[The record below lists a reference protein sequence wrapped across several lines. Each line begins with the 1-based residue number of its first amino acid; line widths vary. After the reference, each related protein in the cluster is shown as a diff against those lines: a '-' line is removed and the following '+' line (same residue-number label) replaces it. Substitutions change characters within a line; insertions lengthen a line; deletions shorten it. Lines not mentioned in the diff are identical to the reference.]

1 MNSTFKVVF
10 NKARGALMVVNEV
23 TSSVQGKGTKTVVAA
38 AVAAMIAGVSGSA
51 MAIETDTEIKAT
63 DTALKATFTKAEKQT
78 DVASSL
84 IGTSGDKLA
93 LKNVTNKDMYAA
105 GSLDLT
111 ASSKDNVV
119 TLKNGSVSNFSG
131 KVTSADHFGA
141 VVTATTG
148 TLKIDNVTFENNK
161 FDEVKTGEQK
171 HNGARGIIRAAGANL
186 EVAKS
191 TFAGN
196 EAVLGGAINVWS
208 NGENTVKIT
217 DSTFTGN
224 ATKSHGGAVYITG
237 SKVKTTI
244 ADSTFSKNTSGKQGG
259 ALQLAGAGET
269 TITNTTFSEN
279 AAGTF
284 GGAINATNTQVVAKN
299 VNFEGNKAVG
309 DDGHG
314 GALFLNGNTA
324 SYTQAGG
331 KFVGNSAKKNGG
343 AIRVQDGADLAL
355 TNVVFD
361 GNTAA
366 NGGAVDTF
374 NAGDVKF
381 TDTTFTNNQ
390 AGGWGGALRINGG
403 NVTIA
408 VTEGKS
414 LVYEGNKAGTNAEE
428 AAAKNYEKQG
438 DFMYLNG
445 ASDKATFELAGD
457 LTIKDSIVSNHGTIE
472 KTGKGTLTTADMTGF
487 VGTLNVN
494 EGKMVIE
501 GGIAEYDIAAQVGV
515 NNSSSEA
522 AQLGATNVTVG
533 QAAVTK
539 GNAKP
544 AVKAELAMGAV
555 QANHAINFVVNEGST
570 LTMQSLAVGTKE
582 YTQRNA
588 EKDATPAKATYVG
601 AVNITGDATV
611 TEGITIAAGT
621 AEKGAVLTQ
630 IFGNLTAKSLT
641 VAAAVKDDKKTVT
654 AEAGTFAQTAGK
666 LTVDTLTNGGT
677 MTVNGTVVTKA
688 DSVNSGNINTY
699 SAQDKKG
706 TLVISGGTFTND
718 GTMTFDKITVE
729 DGATLKTGVNLNG
742 EASFVAFT
750 ELDLQKGST
759 LNINALNAK
768 STVDG
773 KEVEKADILKFTEGT
788 LNLEGGALQVAGE
801 AFTGKVEL
809 AQGTTANINGDYT
822 FEQVKNAGNVTVEG
836 GTLTVTD
843 SFTATSKAESATVG
857 TFTVENNGT
866 PALTTK
872 ASGLDIAKST
882 STEAKYTAGA
892 VINNGT
898 ITFTD
903 AAGEFANL
911 DAVKKV
917 KDAIASSGNG
927 LIVFGDK
934 VTIKAEEVDKVLMDG
949 KVTATN
955 AEKLAGVELEQFK
968 DATVT
973 GVTDPLSGSF
983 GKVEL
988 ATNETA
994 LEVTSGLKLNGTGDL
1009 VTVKGQDD
1017 KVTLKGV
1024 SIGENGKLTTTGAG
1038 AVVGAIVGS
1047 SDKFGALNV
1056 AAGDLTVKGAATL
1069 QNLTVAA
1076 DSALVMGKAAEADKV
1091 VGTLEVKDNALVLG
1105 TLTAGEVNL
1114 KDADVLGTLTA
1125 DKLTATG
1132 KVFVGSDEA
1141 DVAGKLVVNEL
1152 VSGTVFADPA
1162 WKDGHILS
1170 LNDASQVAVGT
1181 AAAGSTVV
1189 AGQGSLV
1196 ALGTTDLDVAVK
1208 TVAAAGHA
1216 VLGTNEGQMK
1226 SAIYVDGGKT
1236 YDEATDTTSYK
1247 TIAGNVIASG
1257 WNTDGFDAA
1266 SADAKTGVQVLE
1278 NNLMVVDMNT
1288 IDKTGANAVFVKDVT
1303 NNGTIYLADAEFG
1316 DKVMFTEADYRQGTT
1331 GAITFNGDR
1340 LMSAAFKDKV
1350 HTIAFDDAKVA
1361 SYEGLETLPLVTAMY
1376 EGKAQNG
1383 ASTSA
1388 KFNNWLMSSGN
1399 GLDREEVIAI
1409 GNDAAKLGATSAVA
1423 SVTMDAISAFNDS
1436 VAARTNV
1443 LAQRAE
1449 GVTVWA
1455 DVMGGHYEA
1464 KELMDGQG
1472 YKSDVYGGVLGVD
1485 SVVDGYTLGAAFTVA
1500 TADTDSTN
1508 TLAVSSTDSDF
1519 VGFSVYGAKAFG
1531 QFNLAADLGYMK
1543 GSNDVSVN
1551 AYNIGDFSADT
1562 DAFTLGLRGDVL
1574 VDAGSFKVVPHA
1586 GLRFTHLTTDDFE
1599 SAYTTKIDSMNIFQ
1613 MPVGVTVTGNV
1624 EAAGWNVAPLL
1635 DLSVVPAFG
1644 DTDAD
1649 MTLGINGVAAT
1660 SALSTQVIDSNLFQ
1674 MKLGVSAQK
1683 DAFTF
1688 GLNYKLG
1695 AGSDN
1700 RVNNTFNATVGYA
1713 F

>member
-51 MAIETDTEIKAT
+51 MATETDTEIKAT

-93 LKNVTNKDMYAA
+93 LKNVTNKYMYAA

-111 ASSKDNVV
+111 ASNKDNVV

-131 KVTSADHFGA
+131 KVTSLDHFGA

-161 FDEVKTGEQK
+161 FDEVTTGDNK
-171 HNGARGIIRAAGANL
+171 HNGTRGIIRAAGANL

-237 SKVKTTI
+237 SLVKTTI
-244 ADSTFSKNTSGKQGG
+244 ADATFSKNTSGKQGG

-284 GGAINATNTQVVAKN
+284 GGAINATNTKVVATN
-299 VNFEGNKAVG
+299 VNFERNKAVE
-309 DDGHG
+309 HG
-314 GALFLNGNTA
+314 GALFLDGNTD
-324 SYTQAGG
+324 SHTQAGG

-343 AIRVQDGADLAL
+343 AIRVQNEADLDLA
-355 TNVVFD
+355 NVVFD

-381 TDTTFTNNQ
+381 IDTTFTNNQ
-390 AGGWGGALRINGG
+390 AGGWGGALRINGN

-428 AAAKNYEKQG
+428 AAVKKYKKQG
-438 DFMYLNG
+438 DFMYLSN
-445 ASDKATFELAGD
+445 ASDKATFALAGD

-487 VGTLNVN
+487 VGNLDVK

-501 GGIAEYDIAAQVGV
+501 GGIAEYDIAAQGAV
-515 NNSSSEA
+515 NGANSGA
-522 AQLGATNVTVG
+522 AGELAATTVTVG
-533 QAAVTK
+533 QAAD
-539 GNAKP
+539 AKP

-555 QANHAINFVVNEGST
+555 QANHAIDFVVNEGST

-582 YTQRNA
+582 YTQRTA
-588 EKDATPAKATYVG
+588 AKAATPAKATYVG

-611 TEGITIAAGT
+611 TEGVTVAAGT
-621 AEKGAVLTQ
+621 ADKAAVLTQ
-630 IFGNLTAKSLT
+630 TSGNLTAKSLT
-641 VAAAVKDDKKTVT
+641 VAAAVEKDQKVT
-654 AEAGTFAQTAGK
+654 AKAGTFSQEADGT

-677 MTVNGTVVTKA
+677 MTVKGTVVTNA
-688 DSVNSGNINTY
+688 DSVNTGAINSYESKTG
-699 SAQDKKG
+699 SLTIA
-706 TLVISGGTFTND
+706 GGTFTND
-718 GTMTFDKITVE
+718 GTMTFDKITVA
-729 DGATLKTGVNLNG
+729 DGATLKTGINLNG
-742 EASFVAFT
+742 TASFVVFQK
-750 ELDLQKGST
+750 LDLQKGST

-768 STVDG
+768 SQVDG

-788 LNLEGGALQVAGE
+788 VKLNGGALQVAGE

-809 AQGTTANINGDYT
+809 ATGATANINGDYT
-822 FEQVKNAGNVTVEG
+822 FEQVNNGGKATVG

-843 SFTATSKAESATVG
+843 SFTAG
-857 TFTVENNGT
+857 DFTVENNGT
-866 PALTTK
+866 LVLTSKAAGLKIAEGAATK
-872 ASGLDIAKST
+872 NSNLT
-882 STEAKYTAGA
+882 
-892 VINNGT
+892 NNGT

-903 AAGEFANL
+903 AAGEFASL
-911 DAVKKV
+911 DKVADVKKALV
-917 KDAIASSGNG
+917 SSGNG

-934 VTIKAEEVDKVLMDG
+934 VTIKAEEVNKVLKDG
-949 KVTATN
+949 KVKASDV
-955 AEKLAGVELEQFK
+955 ADLAGVELEQFK
-968 DATVT
+968 NATVT
-973 GVTDPLSGSF
+973 SVTDPLSGSF

-988 ATNETA
+988 ADKQDV

-1009 VTVKGQDD
+1009 VTVKGQDN

-1024 SIGENGKLTTTGAG
+1024 NIDENGKLTTTGAG
-1038 AVVGAIVGS
+1038 AVVGAIAGN
-1047 SDKFGALNV
+1047 GALNV

-1076 DSALVMGKAAEADKV
+1076 DSALVMGKAAEAEEA
-1091 VGTLEVKDNALVLG
+1091 VGKLDVQGNAFVLG
-1105 TLTAGEVNL
+1105 TLTAGEV
-1114 KDADVLGTLTA
+1114 KFKKAEVLGTLTA
-1125 DKLTATG
+1125 DKLEANET
-1132 KVFVGSDEA
+1132 VFVGSDEE

-1196 ALGTTDLDVAVK
+1196 AIGTTDLDVAVK

-1257 WNTDGFDAA
+1257 WSKAKFEAA
-1266 SADAKTGVQVLE
+1266 DNKTGVQVLE
-1278 NNLMVVDMNT
+1278 NNLMVVNMNT
-1288 IDKTGANAVFVKDVT
+1288 IDKTGAHAVFANAVT

-1316 DKVMFTEADYRQGTT
+1316 DKVMFSKNGYKQGTT

>member
-51 MAIETDTEIKAT
+51 MATETDTEIKAT
-63 DTALKATFTKAEKQT
+63 DTALKATFTKAETQ
-78 DVASSL
+78 DNVASSL
-84 IGTSGDKLA
+84 IGTSGDKLV
-93 LKNVTNKDMYAA
+93 LKNVTNKGMYAA

-131 KVTSADHFGA
+131 KVTSTDHFGA

-161 FDEVKTGEQK
+161 FDEVNTGDKQ
-171 HNGARGIIRAAGANL
+171 HNGTRGIIRAAGANL

-208 NGENTVKIT
+208 NGENTVQIT

-237 SKVKTTI
+237 SQVKTTI
-244 ADSTFSKNTSGKQGG
+244 ADATFSKNTSGKQGG

-284 GGAINATNTQVVAKN
+284 GGAINATGTKVAATN
-299 VNFEGNKAVG
+299 VTFEGNKAASA
-309 DDGHG
+309 DGHG
-314 GALFLNGNTA
+314 GALFVDGQGA
-324 SYTQAGG
+324 SYTQVGG

-355 TNVVFD
+355 NNVVFD

-374 NAGDVKF
+374 NAGNVTF

-403 NVTIA
+403 NVTIT

-428 AAAKNYEKQG
+428 AAVKKYEKQG
-438 DFMYLNG
+438 DFMYLSN
-445 ASDKATFELAGD
+445 ASATFALAGD

-487 VGTLNVN
+487 VGNLNVQ

-501 GGIAEYDIAAQVGV
+501 GGIAEYDIDAQIGV
-515 NNSSSEA
+515 NNGSNDVVALA
-522 AQLGATNVTVG
+522 ATTVTVG
-533 QAAVTK
+533 QK
-539 GNAKP
+539 DS
-544 AVKAELAMGAV
+544 KAELAMGAV
-555 QANHAINFVVNEGST
+555 QANHAIDFVVNEGST

-582 YTQRNA
+582 YTQRTA
-588 EKDATPAKATYVG
+588 AKAATPAKATYVG
-601 AVNITGDATV
+601 VVNITGDATV
-611 TEGITIAAGT
+611 TEGVTVAAGT
-621 AEKGAVLTQ
+621 ADKAAALTQ
-630 IFGNLTAKSLT
+630 TSGNLTAKSLT
-641 VAAAVKDDKKTVT
+641 VAAAVKGEKDAVT
-654 AEAGTFAQTAGK
+654 AKAGTFSQEADGT

-677 MTVNGTVVTKA
+677 MTVKGTVVTNA
-688 DSVNSGNINTY
+688 DSVNTGNINSPKSKTG
-699 SAQDKKG
+699 S
-706 TLVISGGTFTND
+706 LNISGGTFTND

-729 DGATLKTGVNLNG
+729 DGATLKTGVNLDG
-742 EASFVAFT
+742 KASFVVFR
-750 ELDLQKGST
+750 ELELQKGST

-768 STVDG
+768 SQTDG
-773 KEVEKADILKFTEGT
+773 KNDILQFTEGT
-788 LNLEGGALQVAGE
+788 VNLNGGALQVAGE
-801 AFTGKVEL
+801 AFTGKVAL
-809 AQGTTANINGDYT
+809 DAGATANIDGDYT
-822 FEQVKNAGNVTVEG
+822 FEQVNNGGKATVG

-843 SFTATSKAESATVG
+843 SFTAG
-857 TFTVENNGT
+857 DFTVENNGT
-866 PALTTK
+866 LVLTSK
-872 ASGLDIAKST
+872 AAGLKIA
-882 STEAKYTAGA
+882 EGTATNNA
-892 VINNGT
+892 HLINDGT

-903 AAGEFANL
+903 AAGEFASL
-911 DAVKKV
+911 DKVAAV
-917 KDAIASSGNG
+917 KDAIAPSGNG

-934 VTIKAEEVDKVLMDG
+934 VTVKADAIKDVLQDG

-955 AEKLAGVELEQFK
+955 AAKLAGVELEQFK

-973 GVTDPLSGSF
+973 GVATALSGSF

-988 ATNETA
+988 AAGQTA
-994 LEVTSGLKLNGTGDL
+994 LTVDSGLKLNGTGDL
-1009 VTVKGQDD
+1009 VTVKED
-1017 KVTLKGV
+1017 KTVTLKGV
-1024 SIGENGKLTTTGAG
+1024 NIGQNGKLTTTGAG
-1038 AVVGAIVGS
+1038 AVVGAIAGN
-1047 SDKFGALNV
+1047 GALNV
-1056 AAGDLTVKGAATL
+1056 AAGDLTVKGNATVE
-1069 QNLTVAA
+1069 NLTVAA
-1076 DSALVMGKAAEADKV
+1076 DSALVMGKAAEAKA
-1091 VGTLEVKDNALVLG
+1091 VGALEVKNHALVLG

-1125 DKLTATG
+1125 DKLTANG
-1132 KVFVGSDEA
+1132 NVFVGSDEE

-1170 LNDASQVAVGT
+1170 LNDASQVAIGSIG
-1181 AAAGSTVV
+1181 ANSTVV

-1257 WNTDGFDAA
+1257 WSTAEFEDAA
-1266 SADAKTGVQVLE
+1266 NKTGVQVLE

-1288 IDKTGANAVFVKDVT
+1288 IDKTGAHAVFANAVT

-1316 DKVMFTEADYRQGTT
+1316 DKVMFSEAGYTQGTI

-1519 VGFSVYGAKAFG
+1519 VGFSFYGAKAFG
-1531 QFNLAADLGYMK
+1531 QFNLATDLGYMK

>member
-51 MAIETDTEIKAT
+51 MATETDTEIKAT
-63 DTALKATFTKAEKQT
+63 DTALKATFTKAETQ
-78 DVASSL
+78 DNVASSL
-84 IGTSGDKLA
+84 IGTLGDKLV
-93 LKNVTNKDMYAA
+93 LKNVTNKGMYAA

-111 ASSKDNVV
+111 ASSADNVV

-131 KVTSADHFGA
+131 KVTSTNHFGA

-161 FDEVKTGEQK
+161 FDEVKTGDNP
-171 HNGARGIIRAAGANL
+171 HNGTRGIIRAAGANL

-208 NGENTVKIT
+208 NGKNTVKIT

-237 SKVKTTI
+237 SQVETTI
-244 ADSTFSKNTSGKQGG
+244 ADATFSKNTSGKQGG

-284 GGAINATNTQVVAKN
+284 GGAINATGTKVAATN
-299 VNFEGNKAVG
+299 VTFEGNKAASA
-309 DDGHG
+309 DGHG
-314 GALFLNGNTA
+314 GALFVDGQGA

-355 TNVVFD
+355 KNVVFD

-374 NAGDVKF
+374 NAGAVTF

-390 AGGWGGALRINGG
+390 AGGWGGALRINGD

-428 AAAKNYEKQG
+428 AAVKKYEKQG
-438 DFMYLNG
+438 DFMYLSN
-445 ASDKATFELAGD
+445 ASDKATFALAGD

-487 VGTLNVN
+487 VGNLDVK

-501 GGIAEYDIAAQVGV
+501 GGIAEYDIAAQGAV
-515 NNSSSEA
+515 NGANSGA
-522 AQLGATNVTVG
+522 AGGLAATTVTVG
-533 QAAVTK
+533 QAA
-539 GNAKP
+539 GAKP

-555 QANHAINFVVNEGST
+555 QANHAIDFVVNEGST

-582 YTQRNA
+582 YTQRTA
-588 EKDATPAKATYVG
+588 AKAATPAKATYVG

-611 TEGITIAAGT
+611 TEGVTVAAGT
-621 AEKGAVLTQ
+621 ADKAAVLTQ
-630 IFGNLTAKSLT
+630 TSGNLTAKSLT
-641 VAAAVKDDKKTVT
+641 VAAAVEKDQKVT
-654 AEAGTFAQTAGK
+654 AKAGTFSQEADGT

-677 MTVNGTVVTKA
+677 MTVKGTVVTNA
-688 DSVNSGNINTY
+688 DSVNTGAINSYESKTG
-699 SAQDKKG
+699 SLTIA
-706 TLVISGGTFTND
+706 GGTFTND
-718 GTMTFDKITVE
+718 GKMTFKKITVE
-729 DGATLKTGVNLNG
+729 DGATLKTGVNLDG
-742 EASFVAFT
+742 KASFVVFET
-750 ELDLQKGST
+750 LDLQKGST

-768 STVDG
+768 SKDDG
-773 KEVEKADILKFTEGT
+773 KADILKFTEGT
-788 LNLEGGALQVAGE
+788 VNLNGGALQVAGE

-809 AQGTTANINGDYT
+809 AKDAIAHINGDYT
-822 FEQVKNAGNVTVEG
+822 FEQVNNGGTATVG

-843 SFTATSKAESATVG
+843 SFTAGK
-857 TFTVENNGT
+857 FTVE
-866 PALTTK
+866 
-872 ASGLDIAKST
+872 
-882 STEAKYTAGA
+882 
-892 VINNGT
+892 NNGT

-903 AAGEFANL
+903 AAGEFADL
-911 DAVKKV
+911 GKVAAVKN
-917 KDAIASSGNG
+917 AIARFGNG

-934 VTIKAEEVDKVLMDG
+934 VTIKAEEVNKVLTDG
-949 KVTATN
+949 KVKADDV
-955 AEKLAGVELEQFK
+955 ASLAGVELEQFK

-973 GVTDPLSGSF
+973 GVATALSGSF

-988 ATNETA
+988 ADKQDA

-1009 VTVKGQDD
+1009 VSGKGQGD

-1024 SIGENGKLTTTGAG
+1024 NIGQNGKLTTTGAG
-1038 AVVGAIVGS
+1038 AVVGAIAGEN
-1047 SDKFGALNV
+1047 GALNV

-1076 DSALVMGKAAEADKV
+1076 DSALVMGKAAADEA
-1091 VGTLEVKDNALVLG
+1091 VGALEVKDYALVLG
-1105 TLTAGEVNL
+1105 TLTAGEVKLN
-1114 KDADVLGTLTA
+1114 DADVFGTLTA
-1125 DKLTATG
+1125 DKLTANG
-1132 KVFVGSDEA
+1132 DVFVGSDEE

-1162 WKDGHILS
+1162 WKDGLGLS

-1257 WNTDGFDAA
+1257 WNTDKFNDA
-1266 SADAKTGVQVLE
+1266 SVDAKTGVQVLE

-1288 IDKTGANAVFVKDVT
+1288 IDTTGANAVFVKDVT

-1316 DKVMFTEADYRQGTT
+1316 DKVMFTEAVYTQGTT

-1340 LMSAAFKDKV
+1340 LMSAARKDKV

-1519 VGFSVYGAKAFG
+1519 VGFSFYGAKAFG

>member
-51 MAIETDTEIKAT
+51 MAADTEIKAT
-63 DTALKATFTKAEKQT
+63 DTALKATFTKAEQQA
-78 DVASSL
+78 DVKGSL
-84 IGTSGDKLA
+84 IGTSNNGKLV

-111 ASSKDNVV
+111 ASSKEKVV

-131 KVTSADHFGA
+131 KVASADHFGA

-161 FDEVKTGEQK
+161 FDEVNTGDKDKQ
-171 HNGARGIIRAAGANL
+171 HNGTRGIIRAAGANL

-208 NGENTVKIT
+208 DGKNTVKIA

-237 SKVKTTI
+237 SQVQTTI
-244 ADSTFSKNTSGKQGG
+244 ADATFSKNTSGKQGG

-284 GGAINATNTQVVAKN
+284 GGAINATGTKVAATN
-299 VNFEGNKAVG
+299 VTFEGNKAAG
-309 DDGHG
+309 ADGHG
-314 GALFLNGNTA
+314 GALFVDGQGA
-324 SYTQAGG
+324 SHTQTGG

-343 AIRVQDGADLAL
+343 AIRVQNGADLDL

-374 NAGDVKF
+374 KAGNVKF

-428 AAAKNYEKQG
+428 AAVKKFEKQG
-438 DFMYLNG
+438 DFMYLSN
-445 ASDKATFELAGD
+445 ASDKATFALDGD

-487 VGTLNVN
+487 VGNLNVQ

-501 GGIAEYDIAAQVGV
+501 GGIAEYDIAAQGAV
-515 NNSSSEA
+515 NGANSGA
-522 AQLGATNVTVG
+522 AGGLAATTVTVG
-533 QAAVTK
+533 QAAVTE
-539 GNAKP
+539 GDAKP

-601 AVNITGDATV
+601 AVTIEGDATV
-611 TEGITIAAGT
+611 TEGVTVAAGT
-621 AEKGAVLTQ
+621 ADKAAALTQ
-630 IFGNLTAKSLT
+630 TSGNLTAKSLT
-641 VAAAVKDDKKTVT
+641 VAAAVKGEKDAVT
-654 AEAGTFAQTAGK
+654 AKAGTFSQEADGT

-677 MTVNGTVVTKA
+677 MTVAGTVVTKA
-688 DSVNSGNINTY
+688 DSVNSGEI
-699 SAQDKKG
+699 KG
-706 TLVISGGTFTND
+706 NQSQTGSLTIAGGTFTND
-718 GTMTFDKITVE
+718 GKMTFNEITVE
-729 DGATLKTGVNLNG
+729 DGATLKTGVNLDD
-742 EASFVAFT
+742 VAFT
-750 ELDLQKGST
+750 KLDLQKGST
-759 LNINALNAK
+759 LNINALNDK
-768 STVDG
+768 SADTV
-773 KEVEKADILKFTEGT
+773 KENDTLKFTEGT
-788 LNLEGGALQVAGE
+788 LNLEGGALQVASK
-801 AFTGKVEL
+801 AFTGKVAL
-809 AQGTTANINGDYT
+809 DAGATANIDGDYT
-822 FEQVKNAGNVTVEG
+822 FEQVNNAGTVTVNG

-843 SFTATSKAESATVG
+843 SFTAG
-857 TFTVENNGT
+857 NYFTVENNGT
-866 PALTTK
+866 LALTTK
-872 ASGLDIAKST
+872 AAGLKIDKG
-882 STEAKYTAGA
+882 TAAQNIA

-903 AAGEFANL
+903 AAGEFADL
-911 DAVKKV
+911 TKVAAVKK
-917 KDAIASSGNG
+917 AIASSGNG

-934 VTIKAEEVDKVLMDG
+934 VTIKAEEVNKVLKDG
-949 KVTATN
+949 KVKADDV
-955 AEKLAGVELEQFK
+955 ASLAGVELEQFK

-973 GVTDPLSGSF
+973 GVAKALSGSF

-988 ATNETA
+988 ADKQDA
-994 LEVTSGLKLNGTGDL
+994 LKVTSGLKLNGTGDL
-1009 VTVKGQDD
+1009 VTVKGQDN

-1024 SIGENGKLTTTGAG
+1024 NISQNGKLTTTGAG
-1038 AVVGAIVGS
+1038 AVVGAIAGNEGN
-1047 SDKFGALNV
+1047 FGALNV
-1056 AAGDLTVKGAATL
+1056 AAGDLTVKGDAVL

-1076 DSALVMGKAAEADKV
+1076 DSALVMGKAAEADKA
-1091 VGTLEVKDNALVLG
+1091 VGALEVKDYALVLG
-1105 TLTAGEVNL
+1105 TLTAG
-1114 KDADVLGTLTA
+1114 
-1125 DKLTATG
+1125 KLTAHG

-1170 LNDASQVAVGT
+1170 LNDASQVAIGSIGAT
-1181 AAAGSTVV
+1181 STVV

-1196 ALGTTDLDVAVK
+1196 ALGTTDLDVAAK
-1208 TVAAAGHA
+1208 AVAAAGHA

-1257 WNTDGFDAA
+1257 WSTAEFNKDAA
-1266 SADAKTGVQVLE
+1266 NKTGVQVLE

-1288 IDKTGANAVFVKDVT
+1288 IDKTGAHAVFVKDVI

-1316 DKVMFTEADYRQGTT
+1316 DKVMFTEADYKQGTT

-1519 VGFSVYGAKAFG
+1519 VGFSFYGAKAFG

>member
-51 MAIETDTEIKAT
+51 MATETDTEIKAT
-63 DTALKATFTKAEKQT
+63 DTALKATFTKAEKQD

-84 IGTSGDKLA
+84 IGTSGDKLV
-93 LKNVTNKDMYAA
+93 LKNVTNKGMYAA

-141 VVTATTG
+141 VVTATKG

-161 FDEVKTGEQK
+161 FDEVKTGDKQ
-171 HNGARGIIRAAGANL
+171 HNGTRGIIRAAGANL

-244 ADSTFSKNTSGKQGG
+244 ADATFSKNTSGKQGG

-279 AAGTF
+279 ATGTF
-284 GGAINATNTQVVAKN
+284 GGAINATNTKVVATN
-299 VNFEGNKAVG
+299 VNFERSKAVE
-309 DDGHG
+309 HG
-314 GALFLNGNTA
+314 GALFLDGNTD
-324 SYTQAGG
+324 SHTQAGG

-343 AIRVQDGADLAL
+343 AIRVQNEADLDLA
-355 TNVVFD
+355 NVVFD

-390 AGGWGGALRINGG
+390 AGGWGGALRINGN

-408 VTEGKS
+408 VNEGKS

-428 AAAKNYEKQG
+428 AAVKKYEKQG
-438 DFMYLNG
+438 DFMYLSN
-445 ASDKATFELAGD
+445 ASDKATFALAGD

-487 VGTLNVN
+487 VGNLNVK

-501 GGIAEYDIAAQVGV
+501 GGIAEYDIAAQGAV
-515 NNSSSEA
+515 NGANSGA
-522 AQLGATNVTVG
+522 AELDATTVTVG
-533 QAAVTK
+533 QAAVTE
-539 GNAKP
+539 GDAKP

-570 LTMQSLAVGTKE
+570 LTMQSLTVGTKE
-582 YTQRNA
+582 YAQRTEA
-588 EKDATPAKATYVG
+588 KADPAKATYVG

-611 TEGITIAAGT
+611 TEGVTVAAGT
-621 AEKGAVLTQ
+621 ADTAAVLTQ
-630 IFGNLTAKSLT
+630 TSGNLTAKSLT
-641 VAAAVKDDKKTVT
+641 VAAAVKGEKDAVT
-654 AEAGTFAQTAGK
+654 AQAGTFTQEAGK

-677 MTVNGTVVTKA
+677 MTVNGTVVTNA
-688 DSVNSGNINTY
+688 DSVNTGAINSYKSKNGSLTI
-699 SAQDKKG
+699 A
-706 TLVISGGTFTND
+706 GGTFTND

-729 DGATLKTGVNLNG
+729 DGATLKTGVNLDG
-742 EASFVAFT
+742 EASFVVFKT
-750 ELDLQKGST
+750 LDLQKGST

-768 STVDG
+768 SKVDG
-773 KEVEKADILKFTEGT
+773 KADILKFTEGT
-788 LNLEGGALQVAGE
+788 VNLYGGALQVAGE

-809 AQGTTANINGDYT
+809 AQGTTTNINGDYT
-822 FEQVKNAGNVTVEG
+822 FEQVNNAGTTTVG

-843 SFTATSKAESATVG
+843 SFTAGK
-857 TFTVENNGT
+857 FTVENNGT
-866 PALTTK
+866 LVLTSK
-872 ASGLDIAKST
+872 AAGLKIAVG
-882 STEAKYTAGA
+882 TATNNNQL
-892 VINNGT
+892 INNGT

-903 AAGEFANL
+903 AAGEFASL
-911 DAVKKV
+911 DKVAAV
-917 KDAIASSGNG
+917 KDAIAPSGNG

-934 VTIKAEEVDKVLMDG
+934 VTIKAEEVNKVLKDG
-949 KVTATN
+949 KVKASDVAN
-955 AEKLAGVELEQFK
+955 LAGVELEQFK

-973 GVTDPLSGSF
+973 GVDAALSGSF

-988 ATNETA
+988 AAGQTA
-994 LEVTSGLKLNGTGDL
+994 LTVESGLKLNGTGDL
-1009 VTVKGQDD
+1009 VTVTKD
-1017 KVTLKGV
+1017 KTVTLQGV
-1024 SIGENGKLTTTGAG
+1024 NIGEYGKLTTTGAG
-1038 AVVGAIVGS
+1038 AVVGAIAGNGG
-1047 SDKFGALNV
+1047 KFGALNV
-1056 AAGDLTVKGAATL
+1056 AAGDLTVKGAAAL

-1076 DSALVMGKAAEADKV
+1076 DSALVMGKAAETATA
-1091 VGTLEVKDNALVLG
+1091 VGDLEVKDYALVLG
-1105 TLTAGEVNL
+1105 TLTAGKVTLGE
-1114 KDADVLGTLTA
+1114 ADVFGTLTA
-1125 DKLTATG
+1125 DKLDATD
-1132 KVFVGSDEA
+1132 VVLVGSDEE

-1162 WKDGHILS
+1162 WKDGLGLS
-1170 LNDASQVAVGT
+1170 LNDASQVAIGSIG
-1181 AAAGSTVV
+1181 ANSTVI

-1196 ALGTTDLDVAVK
+1196 AIGTTDLDVAAK
-1208 TVAAAGHA
+1208 AVAAAGHA
-1216 VLGTNEGQMK
+1216 VLGPNEGQMR

-1236 YDEATDTTSYK
+1236 YDEATDTTSYEK
-1247 TIAGNVIASG
+1247 INGNVIASG
-1257 WNTDGFDAA
+1257 WNEAKFEDAETNNQVPA
-1266 SADAKTGVQVLE
+1266 NVQVLE

-1288 IDKTGANAVFVKDVT
+1288 IDTTGANAVFAKAVT

-1316 DKVMFTEADYRQGTT
+1316 DKVMFSEGDYTQGTT

-1340 LMSAAFKDKV
+1340 LMSAAYKDNV

>member
-1 MNSTFKVVF
+1 M
-10 NKARGALMVVNEV
+10 
-23 TSSVQGKGTKTVVAA
+23 
-38 AVAAMIAGVSGSA
+38 
-51 MAIETDTEIKAT
+51 
-63 DTALKATFTKAEKQT
+63 
-78 DVASSL
+78 
-84 IGTSGDKLA
+84 
-93 LKNVTNKDMYAA
+93 
-105 GSLDLT
+105 
-111 ASSKDNVV
+111 
-119 TLKNGSVSNFSG
+119 
-131 KVTSADHFGA
+131 
-141 VVTATTG
+141 
-148 TLKIDNVTFENNK
+148 
-161 FDEVKTGEQK
+161 
-171 HNGARGIIRAAGANL
+171 
-186 EVAKS
+186 
-191 TFAGN
+191 
-196 EAVLGGAINVWS
+196 
-208 NGENTVKIT
+208 
-217 DSTFTGN
+217 
-224 ATKSHGGAVYITG
+224 
-237 SKVKTTI
+237 
-244 ADSTFSKNTSGKQGG
+244 
-259 ALQLAGAGET
+259 
-269 TITNTTFSEN
+269 
-279 AAGTF
+279 
-284 GGAINATNTQVVAKN
+284 
-299 VNFEGNKAVG
+299 
-309 DDGHG
+309 
-314 GALFLNGNTA
+314 
-324 SYTQAGG
+324 
-331 KFVGNSAKKNGG
+331 
-343 AIRVQDGADLAL
+343 
-355 TNVVFD
+355 FD

-374 NAGDVKF
+374 NAGDVTF

-428 AAAKNYEKQG
+428 AAVKKYEKQG
-438 DFMYLNG
+438 DFMYLSN
-445 ASDKATFELAGD
+445 ASDKATFALAGD

-487 VGTLNVN
+487 VGNLDVK

-501 GGIAEYDIAAQVGV
+501 GGIAEYDIDAQIGV
-515 NNSSSEA
+515 NNGSNDVVA
-522 AQLGATNVTVG
+522 LDATTVTVG
-533 QAAVTK
+533 QK
-539 GNAKP
+539 DS
-544 AVKAELAMGAV
+544 KAELAMGAV
-555 QANHAINFVVNEGST
+555 QANHAIDFVVNEGST

-582 YTQRNA
+582 YTQRTA
-588 EKDATPAKATYVG
+588 VAKGDTPATATYVG
-601 AVNITGDATV
+601 NVAIKGNATV
-611 TEGITIAAGT
+611 TEGITVAAGT
-621 AEKGAVLTQ
+621 ANQVAALTQ
-630 IFGNLTAKSLT
+630 TSGNLTAKSLT
-641 VAAAVKDDKKTVT
+641 VAAAVKGEKDAVT
-654 AEAGTFAQTAGK
+654 AQAGKFTQEAGT

-677 MTVNGTVVTKA
+677 MTVKGTVVTNA
-688 DSVNSGNINTY
+688 DSVNTGAINSYESKTG
-699 SAQDKKG
+699 SLTIA
-706 TLVISGGTFTND
+706 GGTFTND
-718 GTMTFDKITVE
+718 GTMTFDKITVA
-729 DGATLKTGVNLNG
+729 DGATLKTGINLDG
-742 EASFVAFT
+742 TASFVVFQ

-768 STVDG
+768 SQVDG

-788 LNLEGGALQVAGE
+788 VKLNGGALQVAGE

-809 AQGTTANINGDYT
+809 VAGATANINGDYT
-822 FEQVKNAGNVTVEG
+822 FEQVNNGGTATVG

-843 SFTATSKAESATVG
+843 SFTAG
-857 TFTVENNGT
+857 DFTVENNGT
-866 PALTTK
+866 LVLTSK
-872 ASGLDIAKST
+872 AAGLNIA
-882 STEAKYTAGA
+882 EGTAAENIA
-892 VINNGT
+892 VTNNGT

-903 AAGEFANL
+903 AAGEFATL
-911 DAVKKV
+911 DAVQTV
-917 KDAIASSGNG
+917 KGKLASSGNG

-934 VTIKAEEVDKVLMDG
+934 VTVKADAIKDVLKDG

-955 AEKLAGVELEQFK
+955 AAKLAGVELEQFK

-973 GVTDPLSGSF
+973 GVDTALSGSF

-988 ATNETA
+988 AAGQTA
-994 LEVTSGLKLNGTGDL
+994 LTVESGLKLNGTGDL
-1009 VTVKGQDD
+1009 VTVKED
-1017 KVTLKGV
+1017 KTVTLKGV
-1024 SIGENGKLTTTGAG
+1024 NIGQNGKLTTTGAG
-1038 AVVGAIVGS
+1038 AVVGAIAGN
-1047 SDKFGALNV
+1047 GALNV
-1056 AAGDLTVKGAATL
+1056 AAGDLTVKGNATVE
-1069 QNLTVAA
+1069 NLTVAA
-1076 DSALVMGKAAEADKV
+1076 DSALVMGKAAEAKA
-1091 VGTLEVKDNALVLG
+1091 VGALEVKNHALVLG

-1125 DKLTATG
+1125 DKLAATG
-1132 KVFVGSDEA
+1132 TVCVGSDEE

-1170 LNDASQVAVGT
+1170 LNDASQVAIGSIG
-1181 AAAGSTVV
+1181 ANSTVV

-1196 ALGTTDLDVAVK
+1196 ALGTTALDVAVK

-1257 WNTDGFDAA
+1257 WSTAEFEDAA
-1266 SADAKTGVQVLE
+1266 NKTGVQVLE

-1288 IDKTGANAVFVKDVT
+1288 IDKTGAHAVFANAVT

-1316 DKVMFTEADYRQGTT
+1316 DKVMFSEAGYTQGTI

-1485 SVVDGYTLGAAFTVA
+1485 SVVSGYTLGAAFTVA

-1519 VGFSVYGAKAFG
+1519 VGFSFYGAKAFG

>member
-51 MAIETDTEIKAT
+51 MAADTEIKAT
-63 DTALKATFTKAEKQT
+63 DTALKATFTKAEQQA
-78 DVASSL
+78 DVKGSL
-84 IGTSGDKLA
+84 IGTSNNGKLV

-111 ASSKDNVV
+111 ASSKEKVV

-131 KVTSADHFGA
+131 KVASADHFGA

-161 FDEVKTGEQK
+161 FDEVNTGDKDKQ
-171 HNGARGIIRAAGANL
+171 HNGTRGIIRAAGANL

-208 NGENTVKIT
+208 DGKNTVKIA

-237 SKVKTTI
+237 SQVQTTI
-244 ADSTFSKNTSGKQGG
+244 ADATFSKNTSGKQGG

-284 GGAINATNTQVVAKN
+284 GGAINATGTKVAATN
-299 VNFEGNKAVG
+299 VTFEGNKAAG
-309 DDGHG
+309 ADGHG
-314 GALFLNGNTA
+314 GALFVDGQGA
-324 SYTQAGG
+324 SHTQTGG

-343 AIRVQDGADLAL
+343 AIRVQNGADLDL

-374 NAGDVKF
+374 KAGNVKF

-428 AAAKNYEKQG
+428 AAVKKFEKQG
-438 DFMYLNG
+438 DFMYLSN
-445 ASDKATFELAGD
+445 ASDKATFALDGD

-487 VGTLNVN
+487 VGNLNVQ

-501 GGIAEYDIAAQVGV
+501 GGIAEYDIAAQGAV
-515 NNSSSEA
+515 NGANSGA
-522 AQLGATNVTVG
+522 AGGLAATTVTVG
-533 QAAVTK
+533 QAAVTE
-539 GNAKP
+539 GDAKP

-601 AVNITGDATV
+601 AVTIEGDATV
-611 TEGITIAAGT
+611 TEGVTVAAGT
-621 AEKGAVLTQ
+621 ADKAAALTQ
-630 IFGNLTAKSLT
+630 TSGNLTAKSLT
-641 VAAAVKDDKKTVT
+641 VAAAVKGEKDAVT
-654 AEAGTFAQTAGK
+654 AKAGTFSQEADGT

-677 MTVNGTVVTKA
+677 MTVAGTVVTKA
-688 DSVNSGNINTY
+688 DSVNSGEI
-699 SAQDKKG
+699 KG
-706 TLVISGGTFTND
+706 NQSQTGSLTIAGGTFTND
-718 GTMTFDKITVE
+718 GKMTFNEITVE
-729 DGATLKTGVNLNG
+729 DGATLKTGVNLDD
-742 EASFVAFT
+742 VAFT
-750 ELDLQKGST
+750 KLDLQKGST
-759 LNINALNAK
+759 LNINALNDK
-768 STVDG
+768 SADTV
-773 KEVEKADILKFTEGT
+773 KENDTLKFTEGT
-788 LNLEGGALQVAGE
+788 VNLNGGALQVAGE
-801 AFTGKVEL
+801 AFTGKVAL
-809 AQGTTANINGDYT
+809 DAGATANIDGDYT
-822 FEQVKNAGNVTVEG
+822 FEQVNNAGTVTVNG

-843 SFTATSKAESATVG
+843 SFTAG
-857 TFTVENNGT
+857 NYFTVENNGT
-866 PALTTK
+866 LALTTK
-872 ASGLDIAKST
+872 AAGLKIDKG
-882 STEAKYTAGA
+882 TAAQNIA

-903 AAGEFANL
+903 AAGEFADL
-911 DAVKKV
+911 TKVAAVKK
-917 KDAIASSGNG
+917 AIASSGNG

-934 VTIKAEEVDKVLMDG
+934 VTIKAEEVNKVLKDG
-949 KVTATN
+949 KVKADDV
-955 AEKLAGVELEQFK
+955 ASLAGVELEQFK

-973 GVTDPLSGSF
+973 GVAKALSGSF

-988 ATNETA
+988 ADKQDA
-994 LEVTSGLKLNGTGDL
+994 LKVTSGLKLNGTGDL
-1009 VTVKGQDD
+1009 VTVKGQDN

-1024 SIGENGKLTTTGAG
+1024 NISQNGKLTTTGAG
-1038 AVVGAIVGS
+1038 AVVGAIAGNEGN
-1047 SDKFGALNV
+1047 FGALNV
-1056 AAGDLTVKGAATL
+1056 AAGDLTVKGDAVL

-1076 DSALVMGKAAEADKV
+1076 DSALVMGKAAEADKA
-1091 VGTLEVKDNALVLG
+1091 VGALEVKDYALVLG
-1105 TLTAGEVNL
+1105 TLTAG
-1114 KDADVLGTLTA
+1114 
-1125 DKLTATG
+1125 KLTAHG

-1170 LNDASQVAVGT
+1170 LNDASQVAIGSIGAT
-1181 AAAGSTVV
+1181 STVV

-1196 ALGTTDLDVAVK
+1196 ALGTTDLDVAAK
-1208 TVAAAGHA
+1208 AVAAAGHA

-1257 WNTDGFDAA
+1257 WSTAEFNKDAA
-1266 SADAKTGVQVLE
+1266 NKTGVQVLE

-1288 IDKTGANAVFVKDVT
+1288 IDKTGAHAVFANAVT

-1316 DKVMFTEADYRQGTT
+1316 DKVMFSEAGYTQGTT

-1519 VGFSVYGAKAFG
+1519 VGFSFYGAKAFG

>member
-51 MAIETDTEIKAT
+51 MAADADADTVINAT
-63 DTALKATFTKAEKQT
+63 DTALKATFTKAEQQAGVT
-78 DVASSL
+78 GSL
-84 IGTSGDKLA
+84 IGTSNGKLA
-93 LKNVTNKDMYAA
+93 LKNGTNKDMYAA

-111 ASSKDNVV
+111 ASNADDVV

-131 KVTSADHFGA
+131 KVTSTNHFGA
-141 VVTATTG
+141 VVTATKG

-161 FDEVKTGEQK
+161 FDEVKTGAEQ
-171 HNGARGIIRAAGANL
+171 HNGTRGIIRAAGANL

-208 NGENTVKIT
+208 NGKNTVKIT

-237 SKVKTTI
+237 SQVETTI
-244 ADSTFSKNTSGKQGG
+244 ADSTFSKNTSGKLGG
-259 ALQLAGAGET
+259 ALQLSSAGKT

-284 GGAINATNTQVVAKN
+284 GGAINATGTKVAATN
-299 VNFEGNKAVG
+299 VTFEGNKAASA
-309 DDGHG
+309 DGHG
-314 GALFLNGNTA
+314 GALFVDGQGA

-343 AIRVQDGADLAL
+343 AIRVQNKANLAL
-355 TNVVFD
+355 KNVVFD

-374 NAGDVKF
+374 NAGNVTF

-438 DFMYLNG
+438 DFMYLNS
-445 ASDKATFELAGD
+445 ASDKAMFELAGD
-457 LTIKDSIVSNHGTIE
+457 LTIKDSILSNHGTIE

-487 VGTLNVN
+487 VGELNVK

-501 GGIAEYDIAAQVGV
+501 GGIAEYDIAAQGAV
-515 NNSSSEA
+515 NGDNSGA
-522 AQLGATNVTVG
+522 AKKLPATTVTVG

-539 GNAKP
+539 GDAKP

-588 EKDATPAKATYVG
+588 DKGATPAKATYVG

-611 TEGITIAAGT
+611 TEGITVAAGT
-621 AEKGAVLTQ
+621 ADQAAALTQ
-630 IFGNLTAKSLT
+630 TSGNLTAKSLT
-641 VAAAVKDDKKTVT
+641 VAAEVKKDKSNVT
-654 AEAGTFAQTAGK
+654 TAQAGTFTQEAGT

-677 MTVNGTVVTKA
+677 MTVKGTVVTNA
-688 DSVNSGNINTY
+688 DSVNTGAINSYESKTG
-699 SAQDKKG
+699 SLTIA
-706 TLVISGGTFTND
+706 GGTFTND
-718 GTMTFDKITVE
+718 GKMTFKKITVE
-729 DGATLKTGVNLNG
+729 DGATLKTGVNLDG
-742 EASFVAFT
+742 KASFVVFET
-750 ELDLQKGST
+750 LDLQKGST

-768 STVDG
+768 SKDDG
-773 KEVEKADILKFTEGT
+773 KADILKFTEGT
-788 LNLEGGALQVAGE
+788 VNLNGGALQVAGE

-809 AQGTTANINGDYT
+809 AQGTTTNINGDYT
-822 FEQVKNAGNVTVEG
+822 FEQVNNAGTTTVG

-843 SFTATSKAESATVG
+843 SFTAGKFTVKNNGTLVLTSKAAGLKIADG
-857 TFTVENNGT
+857 TAAEN
-866 PALTTK
+866 
-872 ASGLDIAKST
+872 IAVT
-882 STEAKYTAGA
+882 
-892 VINNGT
+892 NNGT

-903 AAGEFANL
+903 AAGEFAGLNEV
-911 DAVKKV
+911 ANVKK
-917 KDAIASSGNG
+917 AIAPSGNG

-934 VTIKAEEVDKVLMDG
+934 VTVKADAITNVLVDG
-949 KVTATN
+949 KVKYSDVAS
-955 AEKLAGVELEQFK
+955 LAGVELAQFK

-973 GVTDPLSGSF
+973 GVNAALSGSF

-988 ATNETA
+988 ADKQDA
-994 LEVTSGLKLNGTGDL
+994 LEVTYGLKLNGTGDL
-1009 VTVKGQDD
+1009 VSGKGQGD
-1017 KVTLKGV
+1017 KVTLQGV
-1024 SIGENGKLTTTGAG
+1024 NITQNGKLTTTGAG
-1038 AVVGAIVGS
+1038 AVVGAIAGE
-1047 SDKFGALNV
+1047 KGALNV
-1056 AAGDLTVKGAATL
+1056 AAGDLTVKGNATV

-1076 DSALVMGKAAEADKV
+1076 DSALVMGKAAEAEEA
-1091 VGTLEVKDNALVLG
+1091 VGKLDVQGNAFVLG
-1105 TLTAGEVNL
+1105 TLTAGEV
-1114 KDADVLGTLTA
+1114 KFKKAEVLGTLTA
-1125 DKLTATG
+1125 DKLKATET
-1132 KVFVGSDEA
+1132 VFVGSDEEDA
-1141 DVAGKLVVNEL
+1141 AGKLVVNEL
-1152 VSGTVFADPA
+1152 ASGTVFADPA
-1162 WKDGHILS
+1162 WKDGLGLS

-1181 AAAGSTVV
+1181 AAKDSTVV

-1257 WNTDGFDAA
+1257 WNTDKFNDA
-1266 SADAKTGVQVLE
+1266 SVDAKTGVQVLE

-1288 IDKTGANAVFVKDVT
+1288 IDTTGANAVFANAVT

-1316 DKVMFTEADYRQGTT
+1316 DKVMFSDVDYTQGTT

-1340 LMSAAFKDKV
+1340 LMSAAYKDKV

-1485 SVVDGYTLGAAFTVA
+1485 SVVDDYTLGAAFTVA

>member
-51 MAIETDTEIKAT
+51 MAAETDTEIKAT
-63 DTALKATFTKAEKQT
+63 DTALKATFTKAEKQN

-84 IGTSGDKLA
+84 IGTSGDTLA
-93 LKNVTNKDMYAA
+93 LKNDTNKDMYAA

-111 ASSKDNVV
+111 ASNKDNVV

-161 FDEVKTGEQK
+161 FDEVTTGDNP
-171 HNGARGIIRAAGANL
+171 HNGTRGIIRAAGANL

-237 SKVKTTI
+237 SQVKTTI
-244 ADSTFSKNTSGKQGG
+244 ADATFSKNTSGKLGG
-259 ALQLAGAGET
+259 ALQLSGAGKT

-284 GGAINATNTQVVAKN
+284 GGAINATNTQVVAEN
-299 VNFEGNKAVG
+299 VTFEGNKAASA
-309 DDGHG
+309 DGHG
-314 GALFLNGNTA
+314 GALFVDGQGA

-343 AIRVQDGADLAL
+343 AIRVQNGAHLDL

-374 NAGDVKF
+374 KAGDVKF

-390 AGGWGGALRINGG
+390 TGGWGGALRINGG
-403 NVTIA
+403 NVTIV

-428 AAAKNYEKQG
+428 AAVKKYEKQG
-438 DFMYLNG
+438 DFMYLSN
-445 ASDKATFELAGD
+445 ASDKATFALAGD

-472 KTGKGTLTTADMTGF
+472 KTDKGTLTTADMTGF
-487 VGTLNVN
+487 VGNLNVK

-501 GGIAEYDIAAQVGV
+501 GGIAEYDIAAQGAVNGANSGV
-515 NNSSSEA
+515 AGGLA
-522 AQLGATNVTVG
+522 ATTVTVG
-533 QAAVTK
+533 QAA
-539 GNAKP
+539 GAKP

-555 QANHAINFVVNEGST
+555 QANHAIDFVVNEGST

-582 YTQRNA
+582 YTQRTA
-588 EKDATPAKATYVG
+588 AKAATPAKATYVG

-611 TEGITIAAGT
+611 TEGITVAAGT
-621 AEKGAVLTQ
+621 AEKAAVLTQ
-630 IFGNLTAKSLT
+630 TSGNLTAKSLT
-641 VAAAVKDDKKTVT
+641 VAAAVKGEKDAVT
-654 AEAGTFAQTAGK
+654 AQAGTFTQEAGT

-677 MTVNGTVVTKA
+677 MTVKGTVVTNA
-688 DSVNSGNINTY
+688 DSVNTGAINSSESKNGSLTI
-699 SAQDKKG
+699 A
-706 TLVISGGTFTND
+706 GGTFTND
-718 GTMTFDKITVE
+718 GKMTFKKITVE
-729 DGATLKTGVNLNG
+729 DGATLKTGVNLDG
-742 EASFVAFT
+742 KASFVVFET
-750 ELDLQKGST
+750 LDLQKGST

-768 STVDG
+768 SKDDG
-773 KEVEKADILKFTEGT
+773 KADILKFTEGT
-788 LNLEGGALQVAGE
+788 VNLYGGALQVAGE

-809 AQGTTANINGDYT
+809 AQGTTTNINGDYT
-822 FEQVKNAGNVTVEG
+822 FEQVNNAGTTTVG

-843 SFTATSKAESATVG
+843 SFTAGNFTVGNNGTLVLTSKAAGLKIAEGTAT
-857 TFTVENNGT
+857 TNSN
-866 PALTTK
+866 LT
-872 ASGLDIAKST
+872 
-882 STEAKYTAGA
+882 
-892 VINNGT
+892 NNGT

-903 AAGEFANL
+903 AAGEFADL
-911 DAVKKV
+911 DKVAAVKE
-917 KDAIASSGNG
+917 AIARSGNG

-934 VTIKAEEVDKVLMDG
+934 VTIKAEEVNKVLKDG
-949 KVTATN
+949 KVKASDVAN
-955 AEKLAGVELEQFK
+955 LAGVELEQFK

-973 GVTDPLSGSF
+973 DVKVALSGSF

-988 ATNETA
+988 ADKQDA

-1009 VTVKGQDD
+1009 VTVKGKDN

-1024 SIGENGKLTTTGAG
+1024 NIGENGKLTTTGAG
-1038 AVVGAIVGS
+1038 AVVGAIAGS
-1047 SDKFGALNV
+1047 GALNV
-1056 AAGDLTVKGAATL
+1056 AAGDLTVKGDATV

-1076 DSALVMGKAAEADKV
+1076 DSALVMGKVAEADKA
-1091 VGTLEVKDNALVLG
+1091 VGALEVKEHALVLG
-1105 TLTAGEVNL
+1105 TLTAGNVTL

-1125 DKLTATG
+1125 DKLAATG
-1132 KVFVGSDEA
+1132 TVCVGSDEDDA
-1141 DVAGKLVVNEL
+1141 AGKLVVNEL
-1152 VSGTVFADPA
+1152 GSATVFAAPA
-1162 WKDGHILS
+1162 WKDGNILS

-1236 YDEATDTTSYK
+1236 YNEATDTTSYK

-1257 WNTDGFDAA
+1257 WSTAEFKAA
-1266 SADAKTGVQVLE
+1266 ANKTGVQVLE

-1288 IDKTGANAVFVKDVT
+1288 IDTTGANAVFANAVT

-1316 DKVMFTEADYRQGTT
+1316 DKVMFSEAGYTPDTT
-1331 GAITFNGDR
+1331 GVITFNGDR
-1340 LMSAAFKDKV
+1340 LMSAALKDKV

-1423 SVTMDAISAFNDS
+1423 SVTMDALSAFNDS

>member
-1 MNSTFKVVF
+1 M
-10 NKARGALMVVNEV
+10 
-23 TSSVQGKGTKTVVAA
+23 
-38 AVAAMIAGVSGSA
+38 
-51 MAIETDTEIKAT
+51 
-63 DTALKATFTKAEKQT
+63 
-78 DVASSL
+78 
-84 IGTSGDKLA
+84 
-93 LKNVTNKDMYAA
+93 
-105 GSLDLT
+105 
-111 ASSKDNVV
+111 
-119 TLKNGSVSNFSG
+119 
-131 KVTSADHFGA
+131 
-141 VVTATTG
+141 
-148 TLKIDNVTFENNK
+148 
-161 FDEVKTGEQK
+161 
-171 HNGARGIIRAAGANL
+171 
-186 EVAKS
+186 
-191 TFAGN
+191 
-196 EAVLGGAINVWS
+196 
-208 NGENTVKIT
+208 
-217 DSTFTGN
+217 
-224 ATKSHGGAVYITG
+224 
-237 SKVKTTI
+237 
-244 ADSTFSKNTSGKQGG
+244 
-259 ALQLAGAGET
+259 
-269 TITNTTFSEN
+269 
-279 AAGTF
+279 
-284 GGAINATNTQVVAKN
+284 
-299 VNFEGNKAVG
+299 
-309 DDGHG
+309 
-314 GALFLNGNTA
+314 
-324 SYTQAGG
+324 
-331 KFVGNSAKKNGG
+331 
-343 AIRVQDGADLAL
+343 
-355 TNVVFD
+355 
-361 GNTAA
+361 
-366 NGGAVDTF
+366 
-374 NAGDVKF
+374 
-381 TDTTFTNNQ
+381 
-390 AGGWGGALRINGG
+390 
-403 NVTIA
+403 
-408 VTEGKS
+408 
-414 LVYEGNKAGTNAEE
+414 
-428 AAAKNYEKQG
+428 
-438 DFMYLNG
+438 
-445 ASDKATFELAGD
+445 
-457 LTIKDSIVSNHGTIE
+457 
-472 KTGKGTLTTADMTGF
+472 
-487 VGTLNVN
+487 
-494 EGKMVIE
+494 
-501 GGIAEYDIAAQVGV
+501 
-515 NNSSSEA
+515 
-522 AQLGATNVTVG
+522 
-533 QAAVTK
+533 
-539 GNAKP
+539 
-544 AVKAELAMGAV
+544 
-555 QANHAINFVVNEGST
+555 
-570 LTMQSLAVGTKE
+570 
-582 YTQRNA
+582 
-588 EKDATPAKATYVG
+588 
-601 AVNITGDATV
+601 
-611 TEGITIAAGT
+611 
-621 AEKGAVLTQ
+621 
-630 IFGNLTAKSLT
+630 
-641 VAAAVKDDKKTVT
+641 
-654 AEAGTFAQTAGK
+654 
-666 LTVDTLTNGGT
+666 
-677 MTVNGTVVTKA
+677 
-688 DSVNSGNINTY
+688 
-699 SAQDKKG
+699 
-706 TLVISGGTFTND
+706 
-718 GTMTFDKITVE
+718 
-729 DGATLKTGVNLNG
+729 
-742 EASFVAFT
+742 
-750 ELDLQKGST
+750 
-759 LNINALNAK
+759 
-768 STVDG
+768 
-773 KEVEKADILKFTEGT
+773 
-788 LNLEGGALQVAGE
+788 
-801 AFTGKVEL
+801 
-809 AQGTTANINGDYT
+809 
-822 FEQVKNAGNVTVEG
+822 
-836 GTLTVTD
+836 TD
-843 SFTATSKAESATVG
+843 SFTAG
-857 TFTVENNGT
+857 DFTVENNGT
-866 PALTTK
+866 LALTTK
-872 ASGLDIAKST
+872 AAGLKIDKG
-882 STEAKYTAGA
+882 TAAQNIA

-903 AAGEFANL
+903 AAGEFASL
-911 DAVKKV
+911 DKVADVKNALV
-917 KDAIASSGNG
+917 SSGNG

-934 VTIKAEEVDKVLMDG
+934 VTVKAEEVDKVLQDG
-949 KVTATN
+949 KV
-955 AEKLAGVELEQFK
+955 EFSKVESLAGVELVQFK

-973 GVTDPLSGSF
+973 GVNDALSGSF

-988 ATNETA
+988 ADGKNA
-994 LEVTSGLKLNGTGDL
+994 LTVEFGLKLNGTGDL
-1009 VTVKGQDD
+1009 VSGKGQGD
-1017 KVTLKGV
+1017 KVTLQGV
-1024 SIGENGKLTTTGAG
+1024 NIDQNGKLTTTGAG
-1038 AVVGAIVGS
+1038 AVVGAIAGEN
-1047 SDKFGALNV
+1047 GALNV
-1056 AAGDLTVKGAATL
+1056 AAGDLTVKGAATVKD
-1069 QNLTVAA
+1069 LTVAA
-1076 DSALVMGKAAEADKV
+1076 DSALVMGKAAEADKA
-1091 VGTLEVKDNALVLG
+1091 VGALEVKDYALVLG
-1105 TLTAGEVNL
+1105 TLTAGEVKLN
-1114 KDADVLGTLTA
+1114 DADVFGTLTA
-1125 DKLTATG
+1125 DKLTANG
-1132 KVFVGSDEA
+1132 DVFVGSDEE

-1152 VSGTVFADPA
+1152 VSGTVFADTA
-1162 WKDGHILS
+1162 WKDGHIRS
-1170 LNDASQVAVGT
+1170 LNDASPVAVGT

-1257 WNTDGFDAA
+1257 WSTAEFEDAA
-1266 SADAKTGVQVLE
+1266 NKTGVQVLE

-1288 IDKTGANAVFVKDVT
+1288 IDKTGAHAVFVKDVI

-1316 DKVMFTEADYRQGTT
+1316 DKVMFTEADYTQGTT

>member
-38 AVAAMIAGVSGSA
+38 AVAAMIAGVSSSA
-51 MAIETDTEIKAT
+51 MAADTDTVINAT
-63 DTALKATFTKAEKQT
+63 DTALKATFTKAEQQAGVT
-78 DVASSL
+78 GSL
-84 IGTSGDKLA
+84 IGTSSDGKLV
-93 LKNVTNKDMYAA
+93 LKNFTNKGMYAA

-111 ASSKDNVV
+111 ASRKDNVV

-161 FDEVKTGEQK
+161 FDEVKTGDNL
-171 HNGARGIIRAAGANL
+171 HNGSRGIIRAAGANL

-208 NGENTVKIT
+208 DGENTVKIA

-237 SKVKTTI
+237 SHVKTTI
-244 ADSTFSKNTSGKQGG
+244 ADATFSKNTSGKQGG
-259 ALQLAGAGET
+259 ALQLTGAGET

-284 GGAINATNTQVVAKN
+284 GGAINATNTQVVAEN
-299 VNFEGNKAVG
+299 VTFEGNKAASA
-309 DDGHG
+309 DGHG
-314 GALFLNGNTA
+314 GALFVDGQSA

-343 AIRVQDGADLAL
+343 AIRVQNEADLDLA
-355 TNVVFD
+355 NVVFD

-366 NGGAVDTF
+366 NGGAVDTY
-374 NAGDVKF
+374 NAGAVKF

-390 AGGWGGALRINGG
+390 AGGWGGALRINGN

-428 AAAKNYEKQG
+428 AAVKKFEKQG
-438 DFMYLNG
+438 DFMYLSNDTDT
-445 ASDKATFELAGD
+445 ASFELAGD

-487 VGTLNVN
+487 VGKLDVK

-501 GGIAEYDIAAQVGV
+501 GGIAEYDIAAQGAV
-515 NNSSSEA
+515 NGDNSGA
-522 AQLGATNVTVG
+522 AKMLPATTVTVG
-533 QAAVTK
+533 QQDS
-539 GNAKP
+539 
-544 AVKAELAMGAV
+544 KAELAMGAV
-555 QANHAINFVVNEGST
+555 QANHAIDFVVNKGST

-601 AVNITGDATV
+601 AVTIKGDATV
-611 TEGITIAAGT
+611 TEGITVAAGT
-621 AEKGAVLTQ
+621 ADKAAVLTQ
-630 IFGNLTAKSLT
+630 TSGNLTAKSLT
-641 VAAAVKDDKKTVT
+641 VAAAVEKDQKVT
-654 AEAGTFAQTAGK
+654 AQAAGTFNQAAAGT

-677 MTVNGTVVTKA
+677 MTVAGTVVTKA
-688 DSVNSGNINTY
+688 DSVNSGEI
-699 SAQDKKG
+699 KG
-706 TLVISGGTFTND
+706 NQSQTGSLTIAGGTFSND
-718 GTMTFDKITVE
+718 GKMTFNKITVE
-729 DGATLKTGVNLNG
+729 DGATLKTGINLDG
-742 EASFVAFT
+742 TASFVVFQ

-768 STVDG
+768 SKVDG
-773 KEVEKADILKFTEGT
+773 KADILKFTKGT
-788 LNLEGGALQVAGE
+788 VKLNGGALQVAGE

-809 AQGTTANINGDYT
+809 AKDATANINGDYT
-822 FEQVKNAGNVTVEG
+822 FEQVNNNGGTATVG

-843 SFTATSKAESATVG
+843 SFTAGK
-857 TFTVENNGT
+857 FTVENNGT
-866 PALTTK
+866 LVLTSK
-872 ASGLDIAKST
+872 AAGLNIAEGVATTNSNLT
-882 STEAKYTAGA
+882 
-892 VINNGT
+892 NNGT

-903 AAGEFANL
+903 AAGEFATFNNVA
-911 DAVKKV
+911 AVKN
-917 KDAIASSGNG
+917 AIAPSGNG

-934 VTIKAEEVDKVLMDG
+934 VTIKAEEVNKVLTDG
-949 KVTATN
+949 KVKASDV
-955 AEKLAGVELEQFK
+955 ASLAGVELEQFK

-973 GVTDPLSGSF
+973 DVKAALSGSF

-988 ATNETA
+988 ADGENA
-994 LEVTSGLKLNGTGDL
+994 LTVEFGLKLNGTGDL
-1009 VTVKGQDD
+1009 VSGKGQGD

-1024 SIGENGKLTTTGAG
+1024 NIGQNGKLTTTGAG
-1038 AVVGAIVGS
+1038 AVVGAIAGEN
-1047 SDKFGALNV
+1047 GALNV
-1056 AAGDLTVKGAATL
+1056 AAGDLTVKGNATV

-1076 DSALVMGKAAEADKV
+1076 DSALVMGKVAEADKA
-1091 VGTLEVKDNALVLG
+1091 VGALDVKKHARVLG

-1114 KDADVLGTLTA
+1114 KDADVFGTLTA
-1125 DKLTATG
+1125 DKLAATG
-1132 KVFVGSDEA
+1132 TVCVGSDEE

-1152 VSGTVFADPA
+1152 GSAMVFAAPA
-1162 WKDGHILS
+1162 WKDGNILS

-1257 WNTDGFDAA
+1257 WSTAEFKAPANKTD
-1266 SADAKTGVQVLE
+1266 VQVLE

-1288 IDKTGANAVFVKDVT
+1288 IDTTGAHAVFANAVT

-1316 DKVMFTEADYRQGTT
+1316 DKVMFSKDGYKQGTT

-1340 LMSAAFKDKV
+1340 LMSAAYKDKV

-1519 VGFSVYGAKAFG
+1519 VGFSFYGAKAFG

>member
-51 MAIETDTEIKAT
+51 MATETDTEIKAT
-63 DTALKATFTKAEKQT
+63 DTALKATFTKAETQ
-78 DVASSL
+78 DNVASSL
-84 IGTSGDKLA
+84 IGTLGDKLV
-93 LKNVTNKDMYAA
+93 LKNVTNKGMYAA

-111 ASSKDNVV
+111 ASSADNVV

-131 KVTSADHFGA
+131 KVTSTNHFGA

-161 FDEVKTGEQK
+161 FDEDNP
-171 HNGARGIIRAAGANL
+171 HNGTRGIIRAAGANL

-237 SKVKTTI
+237 SQVETTI
-244 ADSTFSKNTSGKQGG
+244 ADATFSKNTSGKQGG

-284 GGAINATNTQVVAKN
+284 GGAINATGTKVAATN
-299 VNFEGNKAVG
+299 VTFEGNKAASA
-309 DDGHG
+309 DGHG
-314 GALFLNGNTA
+314 GALFVDGQGA

-355 TNVVFD
+355 KNVVFD

-374 NAGDVKF
+374 NAGAVTF

-390 AGGWGGALRINGG
+390 AGGWGGALRINGD

-428 AAAKNYEKQG
+428 AAVKKYEKQG
-438 DFMYLNG
+438 DFMYLSN
-445 ASDKATFELAGD
+445 ASDKATFALAGD

-487 VGTLNVN
+487 VGNLDVK

-501 GGIAEYDIAAQVGV
+501 GGIAEYDIAAQGAV
-515 NNSSSEA
+515 NGANSGA
-522 AQLGATNVTVG
+522 AGGLAATTVTVG
-533 QAAVTK
+533 QAA
-539 GNAKP
+539 GAKP

-555 QANHAINFVVNEGST
+555 QANHAIDFVVNEGST

-582 YTQRNA
+582 YTQRTA
-588 EKDATPAKATYVG
+588 AKAATPAKATYVG

-611 TEGITIAAGT
+611 TEGVTVAAGT
-621 AEKGAVLTQ
+621 ADKAAVLTQ
-630 IFGNLTAKSLT
+630 TSGNLTAKSLT
-641 VAAAVKDDKKTVT
+641 VAAAVEKDQKVT
-654 AEAGTFAQTAGK
+654 AKAGTFSQEADGT

-677 MTVNGTVVTKA
+677 MTVKGTVVTNA
-688 DSVNSGNINTY
+688 DSVNTGAINSYESKTG
-699 SAQDKKG
+699 SLTIA
-706 TLVISGGTFTND
+706 GGTFTND
-718 GTMTFDKITVE
+718 GKMTFKKITVE
-729 DGATLKTGVNLNG
+729 DGATLKTGVNLDG
-742 EASFVAFT
+742 KASFVVFET
-750 ELDLQKGST
+750 LDLQKGST

-768 STVDG
+768 SKDDG
-773 KEVEKADILKFTEGT
+773 KADILKFTEGT
-788 LNLEGGALQVAGE
+788 VNLNGGALQVAGE

-809 AQGTTANINGDYT
+809 AKDAIAHINGDYT
-822 FEQVKNAGNVTVEG
+822 FEQVNNGGTATVG

-843 SFTATSKAESATVG
+843 SFTAGK
-857 TFTVENNGT
+857 FTVENNGT
-866 PALTTK
+866 LVLTSK
-872 ASGLDIAKST
+872 AAGLKI
-882 STEAKYTAGA
+882 TEGA
-892 VINNGT
+892 ATTNSNLTNNGT

-903 AAGEFANL
+903 AAGEFADL
-911 DAVKKV
+911 GKVAAVKN
-917 KDAIASSGNG
+917 AIARFGNG

-934 VTIKAEEVDKVLMDG
+934 VTIKAEEVNKVLTDG
-949 KVTATN
+949 KVKADDV
-955 AEKLAGVELEQFK
+955 ASLAGVELEQFK

-973 GVTDPLSGSF
+973 GVATALSGSF

-988 ATNETA
+988 ADKQDA

-1009 VTVKGQDD
+1009 VSGKGQGD

-1024 SIGENGKLTTTGAG
+1024 NIGQNGKLTTTGAG
-1038 AVVGAIVGS
+1038 AVVGAIAGEN
-1047 SDKFGALNV
+1047 GALNV

-1076 DSALVMGKAAEADKV
+1076 DSALVMGKAAADEA
-1091 VGTLEVKDNALVLG
+1091 VGALEVKDYALVLG
-1105 TLTAGEVNL
+1105 TLTAGEVKLN
-1114 KDADVLGTLTA
+1114 DADVFGTLTA
-1125 DKLTATG
+1125 DKLTANG
-1132 KVFVGSDEA
+1132 DVFVGSDEE

-1162 WKDGHILS
+1162 WKDGLGLS

-1257 WNTDGFDAA
+1257 WNTDKFNDA
-1266 SADAKTGVQVLE
+1266 SVDAKTGVQVLE

-1288 IDKTGANAVFVKDVT
+1288 IDTTGANAVFVKDVT

-1316 DKVMFTEADYRQGTT
+1316 DKVMFTEAVYTQGTT

-1340 LMSAAFKDKV
+1340 LMSAARKDKV

-1519 VGFSVYGAKAFG
+1519 VGFSFYGAKAFG

>member
-51 MAIETDTEIKAT
+51 MATETDTEIKAT
-63 DTALKATFTKAEKQT
+63 DTALKATFTKAEKQD

-84 IGTSGDKLA
+84 IGTSDGKLV
-93 LKNVTNKDMYAA
+93 LKNVTNKGMYAA

-161 FDEVKTGEQK
+161 FDEVTTGDKQ
-171 HNGARGIIRAAGANL
+171 HNGTRGIIRAAGANL

-237 SKVKTTI
+237 SQVKTTI
-244 ADSTFSKNTSGKQGG
+244 ADATFSKNTSGKQGG
-259 ALQLAGAGET
+259 ALQLAGAGKT

-284 GGAINATNTQVVAKN
+284 GGAINATGTKVAATN
-299 VNFEGNKAVG
+299 VTFEGNKAA
-309 DDGHG
+309 GHG
-314 GALFLNGNTA
+314 GALLVDGQGA

-355 TNVVFD
+355 NNVVFD

-374 NAGDVKF
+374 NAGDVTF
-381 TDTTFTNNQ
+381 TNTTFTNNQ

-428 AAAKNYEKQG
+428 AAVKKYEKQG
-438 DFMYLNG
+438 DFMYLSN
-445 ASDKATFELAGD
+445 ASDKATFALAGD

-487 VGTLNVN
+487 VGNLDVK

-501 GGIAEYDIAAQVGV
+501 GGIAEYDIAAQGTV
-515 NNSSSEA
+515 NGANNGA
-522 AQLGATNVTVG
+522 AGGFAATTVTVG
-533 QAAVTK
+533 QAA
-539 GNAKP
+539 GAKP

-555 QANHAINFVVNEGST
+555 QANHAIDFVVNKGST

-582 YTQRNA
+582 YTQRTA
-588 EKDATPAKATYVG
+588 AKAATPAKATYVG

-611 TEGITIAAGT
+611 TEGITVAAGT
-621 AEKGAVLTQ
+621 ADKAAVLTQ
-630 IFGNLTAKSLT
+630 KSGNLTAKSLT
-641 VAAAVKDDKKTVT
+641 VAAAVEKDQKVT
-654 AEAGTFAQTAGK
+654 AKAGTFSQEADGT

-677 MTVNGTVVTKA
+677 MTVKGTVVTNA
-688 DSVNSGNINTY
+688 DSVNTGAINSYESKTG
-699 SAQDKKG
+699 SLTIA
-706 TLVISGGTFTND
+706 GGTFTND
-718 GTMTFDKITVE
+718 GTMTFDKITVA
-729 DGATLKTGVNLNG
+729 DGATLKTGINLDG
-742 EASFVAFT
+742 TASFVVFQ

-768 STVDG
+768 SQVDG

-788 LNLEGGALQVAGE
+788 VHLNGGALQVAGE

-809 AQGTTANINGDYT
+809 AADATANINGDYT
-822 FEQVKNAGNVTVEG
+822 FEQVNNAGKTTVG

-843 SFTATSKAESATVG
+843 SFTAGTFMVDDNGTLVLTSKAAGLKIAEGTATAN
-857 TFTVENNGT
+857 TK
-866 PALTTK
+866 LT
-872 ASGLDIAKST
+872 
-882 STEAKYTAGA
+882 
-892 VINNGT
+892 NNGT

-903 AAGEFANL
+903 AAGEFAGLNKVA
-911 DAVKKV
+911 DVKN
-917 KDAIASSGNG
+917 AIAPFGNG

-934 VTIKAEEVDKVLMDG
+934 VTIKAEEVNKVLQDG
-949 KVTATN
+949 KVKASDVVS
-955 AEKLAGVELEQFK
+955 LAGVELEQFK

-973 GVTDPLSGSF
+973 DVEAALSGSF

-988 ATNETA
+988 ATGQTA
-994 LEVTSGLKLNGTGDL
+994 LTVDFGLKLNGTGDL
-1009 VTVKGQDD
+1009 VTVKKD
-1017 KVTLKGV
+1017 KTVTLQGV
-1024 SIGENGKLTTTGAG
+1024 NIGEHGKLTTTGAG
-1038 AVVGAIVGS
+1038 AVVGTIAGNK
-1047 SDKFGALNV
+1047 DNKFGALNV
-1056 AAGDLTVKGAATL
+1056 AAGDLTVKGDATV

-1076 DSALVMGKAAEADKV
+1076 NTALVMAKAAEADEA
-1091 VGTLEVKDNALVLG
+1091 VGNLEVKDHALVLG
-1105 TLTAGEVNL
+1105 TLTAGKVTLGE
-1114 KDADVLGTLTA
+1114 ADVFGTLTA
-1125 DKLTATG
+1125 DKLIANG
-1132 KVFVGSDEA
+1132 DVFVGSDEE

-1152 VSGTVFADPA
+1152 ASGTVFADSA
-1162 WKDGHILS
+1162 WKDGHGLT
-1170 LNDASQVAVGT
+1170 LNDASQVAIGSIVGVD
-1181 AAAGSTVV
+1181 STVMV
-1189 AGQGSLV
+1189 GQGSLV
-1196 ALGTTDLDVAVK
+1196 ALGTTDLDVAAK
-1208 TVAAAGHA
+1208 AVAAAGHA

-1257 WNTDGFDAA
+1257 WNEAKFEDAEPNNQVPA
-1266 SADAKTGVQVLE
+1266 NVQVLE

-1288 IDKTGANAVFVKDVT
+1288 IDTTGANAVFAKAVT

-1316 DKVMFTEADYRQGTT
+1316 DKVMFSEAGYTQGTT

-1340 LMSAAFKDKV
+1340 LMSAALKDKV

-1519 VGFSVYGAKAFG
+1519 VGFSFYGAKAFG

>member
-51 MAIETDTEIKAT
+51 MAADTDTEIKAT
-63 DTALKATFTKAEKQT
+63 DTALKATFTKAEQQAGVT
-78 DVASSL
+78 GSL
-84 IGTSGDKLA
+84 IGTSSNGKLV
-93 LKNVTNKDMYAA
+93 LKNGNNKDMYAA

-111 ASSKDNVV
+111 ASSKDHVV

-131 KVTSADHFGA
+131 KVTNADHFGA

-161 FDEVKTGEQK
+161 FDEVKTGDNQ
-171 HNGARGIIRAAGANL
+171 HNGTRGIIRAAGANL

-208 NGENTVKIT
+208 NGKNTVKIT

-237 SKVKTTI
+237 SQVKTTI
-244 ADSTFSKNTSGKQGG
+244 ADATFSKNTSGKQGG

-279 AAGTF
+279 AAGIF
-284 GGAINATNTQVVAKN
+284 GGAINATNTKVVATN
-299 VNFEGNKAVG
+299 VNFERNKAVE
-309 DDGHG
+309 HG
-314 GALFLNGNTA
+314 GALFLDGNTD
-324 SYTQAGG
+324 SHTQAGG

-343 AIRVQDGADLAL
+343 AIRVQNGANLDL

-374 NAGDVKF
+374 KAGDVKF

-390 AGGWGGALRINGG
+390 TGGWGGALRINGG

-428 AAAKNYEKQG
+428 AAVKKFEKQG
-438 DFMYLNG
+438 DFMYLSNDTDT
-445 ASDKATFELAGD
+445 ASFELAGD

-487 VGTLNVN
+487 VGNLNVK

-501 GGIAEYDIAAQVGV
+501 GGIAEYDIAAQGAV
-515 NNSSSEA
+515 NGANSGA
-522 AQLGATNVTVG
+522 AGELAATTVTVG
-533 QAAVTK
+533 QAA
-539 GNAKP
+539 GAKP

-555 QANHAINFVVNEGST
+555 QANHAIDFVVNEGST

-582 YTQRNA
+582 YTQRTA
-588 EKDATPAKATYVG
+588 AKAATPAKATYVG

-611 TEGITIAAGT
+611 TEGVTVAAGT
-621 AEKGAVLTQ
+621 AEKAAVLTQ
-630 IFGNLTAKSLT
+630 TSGNLTAKSLT
-641 VAAAVKDDKKTVT
+641 VAAAVEKDQKVT
-654 AEAGTFAQTAGK
+654 AKAGTFSQEADGT

-677 MTVNGTVVTKA
+677 MTVKGTVVTNA
-688 DSVNSGNINTY
+688 DSVNTGAINSYESKTG
-699 SAQDKKG
+699 SLTIA
-706 TLVISGGTFTND
+706 GGTFTND

-729 DGATLKTGVNLNG
+729 DGATLKTGVNLDG
-742 EASFVAFT
+742 EASFVVFKT
-750 ELDLQKGST
+750 LDLQKGST

-768 STVDG
+768 SKVDG
-773 KEVEKADILKFTEGT
+773 KADILKFTEGT
-788 LNLEGGALQVAGE
+788 VNLNGGALQVAGE
-801 AFTGKVEL
+801 AFTGKVAL
-809 AQGTTANINGDYT
+809 DAGATAIINGDYT
-822 FEQVKNAGNVTVEG
+822 FEQVNNGGIATVD

-843 SFTATSKAESATVG
+843 SFTAGKFTVGNNGTLVLTSKAAGLKIAEGTAT
-857 TFTVENNGT
+857 TNSN
-866 PALTTK
+866 LT
-872 ASGLDIAKST
+872 
-882 STEAKYTAGA
+882 
-892 VINNGT
+892 NNGT

-903 AAGEFANL
+903 AAGEFATL
-911 DAVKKV
+911 SAVKTV
-917 KDAIASSGNG
+917 KKALASSGNG

-934 VTIKAEEVDKVLMDG
+934 VTIKAEEVNKVLKDG
-949 KVTATN
+949 KVKAN
-955 AEKLAGVELEQFK
+955 DVADLAGVELEQFK

-973 GVTDPLSGSF
+973 DVEAALSGSF

-988 ATNETA
+988 ATGQTA
-994 LEVTSGLKLNGTGDL
+994 LTVNSGLKLNGTGDL
-1009 VTVKGQDD
+1009 VTVKKD
-1017 KVTLKGV
+1017 KTVTLQGV
-1024 SIGENGKLTTTGAG
+1024 NIGEYGKLTTTGAG
-1038 AVVGAIVGS
+1038 AVVGTIAGNK
-1047 SDKFGALNV
+1047 DNKFGALNV
-1056 AAGDLTVKGAATL
+1056 AAGDLTVKGDATV

-1076 DSALVMGKAAEADKV
+1076 DTALVMAKAAEADEA
-1091 VGTLEVKDNALVLG
+1091 VGNLEVKDHALVLG
-1105 TLTAGEVNL
+1105 TLTAGKVTL
-1114 KDADVLGTLTA
+1114 GKADVFGTLTA
-1125 DKLTATG
+1125 DKLTANG
-1132 KVFVGSDEA
+1132 DVFVGSDEE

-1152 VSGTVFADPA
+1152 ASGTVFADSA
-1162 WKDGHILS
+1162 WKDGHGLT
-1170 LNDASQVAVGT
+1170 LNDASQVAIGSIVGVD
-1181 AAAGSTVV
+1181 STVM

-1196 ALGTTDLDVAVK
+1196 ALGTTDLDVAAK
-1208 TVAAAGHA
+1208 AVAAAGHA

-1257 WNTDGFDAA
+1257 WNKAKFEDAEPNNQVPA
-1266 SADAKTGVQVLE
+1266 NVQVLE

-1288 IDKTGANAVFVKDVT
+1288 IDTTGANAVFAKAVT

-1316 DKVMFTEADYRQGTT
+1316 DKVMFSKAGYTQGTT

-1340 LMSAAFKDKV
+1340 LMSAALKDKV

>member
-51 MAIETDTEIKAT
+51 MATETDTEIKAT
-63 DTALKATFTKAEKQT
+63 DTALKATFTKAEKQD

-84 IGTSGDKLA
+84 IGTSGDKLV
-93 LKNVTNKDMYAA
+93 LKNVTNKGMYAA

-414 LVYEGNKAGTNAEE
+414 LVYEGNRAGTNAE

-445 ASDKATFELAGD
+445 ASDRAAFELAGD

-487 VGTLNVN
+487 VGKLDVK

-501 GGIAEYDIAAQVGV
+501 GGIAEYDIAAQIGV
-515 NNSSSEA
+515 NKGTS
-522 AQLGATNVTVG
+522 GAVELDPTTVTVG
-533 QAAVTK
+533 QDGEPFA
-539 GNAKP
+539 
-544 AVKAELAMGAV
+544 KAELAMGAV
-555 QANHAINFVVNEGST
+555 QANHAINFDVNEGST
-570 LTMQSLAVGTKE
+570 LTMQSLTVGTKE
-582 YTQRNA
+582 YAQRTEA
-588 EKDATPAKATYVG
+588 KADPAKATYVG

-611 TEGITIAAGT
+611 TEGVTVAAGT
-621 AEKGAVLTQ
+621 ADKAAVLTQ
-630 IFGNLTAKSLT
+630 TSGNLTAKSLT
-641 VAAAVKDDKKTVT
+641 VAAAVEKDQKVT
-654 AEAGTFAQTAGK
+654 AQAGTFNQTDGT

-677 MTVNGTVVTKA
+677 MTVNGTVVTNA
-688 DSVNSGNINTY
+688 DSVNTGAINSYKSKNGSLTI
-699 SAQDKKG
+699 A
-706 TLVISGGTFTND
+706 GGTFTND

-729 DGATLKTGVNLNG
+729 DGATLKTGVNLDG
-742 EASFVAFT
+742 EASFVVFKT
-750 ELDLQKGST
+750 LDLQKGST

-768 STVDG
+768 SKVDG
-773 KEVEKADILKFTEGT
+773 KADILKFTEGT
-788 LNLEGGALQVAGE
+788 VNLYGGALQVAGE

-809 AQGTTANINGDYT
+809 AQGTTTNINGDYT
-822 FEQVKNAGNVTVEG
+822 FEQVNNAGTTTVG

-843 SFTATSKAESATVG
+843 SFTAGK
-857 TFTVENNGT
+857 FTVENNGT
-866 PALTTK
+866 LVLTSK
-872 ASGLDIAKST
+872 AAGLKIAVG
-882 STEAKYTAGA
+882 TATNNNQL
-892 VINNGT
+892 INNGT

-903 AAGEFANL
+903 AAGEFASL
-911 DAVKKV
+911 DKVAAV
-917 KDAIASSGNG
+917 KDAIAPSGNG

-934 VTIKAEEVDKVLMDG
+934 VTIKAEEVNKVLKDG
-949 KVTATN
+949 KVKASDVAN
-955 AEKLAGVELEQFK
+955 LAGVELEQFK

-973 GVTDPLSGSF
+973 GVDAALSGSF

-988 ATNETA
+988 AAGQTA
-994 LEVTSGLKLNGTGDL
+994 LTVESGLKLNGTGDL
-1009 VTVKGQDD
+1009 VTVTKD
-1017 KVTLKGV
+1017 KTVTLQGV
-1024 SIGENGKLTTTGAG
+1024 NIGEYGKLTTTGAG
-1038 AVVGAIVGS
+1038 AVVGAIAGNGG
-1047 SDKFGALNV
+1047 KFGALNV
-1056 AAGDLTVKGAATL
+1056 AAGDLTVKGAAAL

-1076 DSALVMGKAAEADKV
+1076 DSALVMGKAAETATA
-1091 VGTLEVKDNALVLG
+1091 VGDLEVKDYALVLG
-1105 TLTAGEVNL
+1105 TLTAGKVTLGE
-1114 KDADVLGTLTA
+1114 ADVFGTLTA
-1125 DKLTATG
+1125 DKLDATD
-1132 KVFVGSDEA
+1132 VVLVGSDEE

-1162 WKDGHILS
+1162 WKDGLGLS
-1170 LNDASQVAVGT
+1170 LNDASQVAIGSIG
-1181 AAAGSTVV
+1181 ANSTVI

-1196 ALGTTDLDVAVK
+1196 AIGTTDLDVAAK
-1208 TVAAAGHA
+1208 AVAAAGHA
-1216 VLGTNEGQMK
+1216 VLGPNEGQMR

-1236 YDEATDTTSYK
+1236 YDEATDTTSYEK
-1247 TIAGNVIASG
+1247 INGNVIASG
-1257 WNTDGFDAA
+1257 WNEAKFEDAETNNQVPA
-1266 SADAKTGVQVLE
+1266 NVQVLE

-1316 DKVMFTEADYRQGTT
+1316 DKVMFTEADYTQGTT

-1340 LMSAAFKDKV
+1340 LMSAALKDKV

-1485 SVVDGYTLGAAFTVA
+1485 SVVSGYTLGAAFTVA

-1624 EAAGWNVAPLL
+1624 EAAGWNVVPLL

>member
-51 MAIETDTEIKAT
+51 MATETDTEIKAT
-63 DTALKATFTKAEKQT
+63 DTALKATFTKAEKQD

-84 IGTSGDKLA
+84 IGTSGDKLV
-93 LKNVTNKDMYAA
+93 LKNVTNKGMYAA

-414 LVYEGNKAGTNAEE
+414 LVYEGNRAGTNAE

-445 ASDKATFELAGD
+445 ASDRAAFELAGD

-487 VGTLNVN
+487 VGKLDVK

-501 GGIAEYDIAAQVGV
+501 GGIAEYDIAAQIGV
-515 NNSSSEA
+515 NKGTS
-522 AQLGATNVTVG
+522 GAVELDPTTVTVG
-533 QAAVTK
+533 QDGEPFA
-539 GNAKP
+539 
-544 AVKAELAMGAV
+544 KAELAMGAV
-555 QANHAINFVVNEGST
+555 QANHAINFDVNEGST
-570 LTMQSLAVGTKE
+570 LTMQSLTVGTKE
-582 YTQRNA
+582 YAQRTEA
-588 EKDATPAKATYVG
+588 KADPAKATYVG

-611 TEGITIAAGT
+611 TEGVTVAAGT
-621 AEKGAVLTQ
+621 ADKAAVLTQ
-630 IFGNLTAKSLT
+630 TSGNLTAKSLT
-641 VAAAVKDDKKTVT
+641 VAAAVEKDQKVT
-654 AEAGTFAQTAGK
+654 AQAGTFNQTDGT

-677 MTVNGTVVTKA
+677 MTVNGTVVTNA
-688 DSVNSGNINTY
+688 DSVNTGAINSYKSKNGSLTI
-699 SAQDKKG
+699 A
-706 TLVISGGTFTND
+706 GGTFTND

-729 DGATLKTGVNLNG
+729 DGATLKTGVNLDG
-742 EASFVAFT
+742 EASFVVFKT
-750 ELDLQKGST
+750 LDLQKGST

-768 STVDG
+768 SKVDG
-773 KEVEKADILKFTEGT
+773 KADILKFTEGT
-788 LNLEGGALQVAGE
+788 VNLYGGALQVAGE

-809 AQGTTANINGDYT
+809 AQGTTTNINGDYT
-822 FEQVKNAGNVTVEG
+822 FEQVNNAGTTTVG

-843 SFTATSKAESATVG
+843 SFTAGK
-857 TFTVENNGT
+857 FTVENNGT
-866 PALTTK
+866 LVLTSK
-872 ASGLDIAKST
+872 AAGLKIAVG
-882 STEAKYTAGA
+882 TATNNNQL
-892 VINNGT
+892 INNGT

-903 AAGEFANL
+903 AAGEFASL
-911 DAVKKV
+911 DKVAAV
-917 KDAIASSGNG
+917 KDAIAPSGNG

-934 VTIKAEEVDKVLMDG
+934 VTIKAEEVNKVLKDG
-949 KVTATN
+949 KVKASDVAN
-955 AEKLAGVELEQFK
+955 LAGVELEQFK

-973 GVTDPLSGSF
+973 GVDAALSGSF

-988 ATNETA
+988 AAGQTA
-994 LEVTSGLKLNGTGDL
+994 LTVESGLKLNGTGDL
-1009 VTVKGQDD
+1009 VTVTKD
-1017 KVTLKGV
+1017 KTVTLQGV
-1024 SIGENGKLTTTGAG
+1024 NIGEYGKLTTTGAG
-1038 AVVGAIVGS
+1038 AVVGAIAGNGG
-1047 SDKFGALNV
+1047 KFGALNV
-1056 AAGDLTVKGAATL
+1056 AAGDLTVKGAAAL

-1076 DSALVMGKAAEADKV
+1076 DSALVMGKAAETATA
-1091 VGTLEVKDNALVLG
+1091 VGDLEVKDYALVLG
-1105 TLTAGEVNL
+1105 TLTAGKVTLGE
-1114 KDADVLGTLTA
+1114 ADVFGTLTA
-1125 DKLTATG
+1125 DKLDATD
-1132 KVFVGSDEA
+1132 VVLVGSDEE

-1162 WKDGHILS
+1162 WKDGLGLS
-1170 LNDASQVAVGT
+1170 LNDASQVAIGSIG
-1181 AAAGSTVV
+1181 ANSTVI

-1196 ALGTTDLDVAVK
+1196 AIGTTDLDVAAK
-1208 TVAAAGHA
+1208 AVAAAGHA
-1216 VLGTNEGQMK
+1216 VLGPNEGQMR

-1236 YDEATDTTSYK
+1236 YDEATDTTSYEK
-1247 TIAGNVIASG
+1247 INGNVIASG
-1257 WNTDGFDAA
+1257 WNEAKFEDAETNNQVPA
-1266 SADAKTGVQVLE
+1266 NVQVLE

-1316 DKVMFTEADYRQGTT
+1316 DKVMFTEADYTQGTT

-1340 LMSAAFKDKV
+1340 LMSAALKDKV

>member
-51 MAIETDTEIKAT
+51 MATETDTEIKAT
-63 DTALKATFTKAEKQT
+63 DTPLKATFTKAEKQD

-84 IGTSGDKLA
+84 IGTSGDKLV
-93 LKNVTNKDMYAA
+93 LKNVTNKGMYAA

-131 KVTSADHFGA
+131 KVTSADYFGA

-171 HNGARGIIRAAGANL
+171 HNGARGIIRAVGANL

-224 ATKSHGGAVYITG
+224 ATKSHGGTVYITG

-259 ALQLAGAGET
+259 ALQLTDAGET

-284 GGAINATNTQVVAKN
+284 GGAINATNTQVVATN

-324 SYTQAGG
+324 SYTQTGG
-331 KFVGNSAKKNGG
+331 KFVGNSAKK
-343 AIRVQDGADLAL
+343 
-355 TNVVFD
+355 
-361 GNTAA
+361 

-390 AGGWGGALRINGG
+390 AGGWGGALCINGG

-414 LVYEGNKAGTNAEE
+414 LVYEGNRAGTNAE

-445 ASDKATFELAGD
+445 ASDRAAFELAGD

-487 VGTLNVN
+487 VGKLDVK

-501 GGIAEYDIAAQVGV
+501 GGIAEYDIAAQIGV
-515 NNSSSEA
+515 NKGTS
-522 AQLGATNVTVG
+522 GAVELDPTTVTVG
-533 QAAVTK
+533 QD
-539 GNAKP
+539 GKP
-544 AVKAELAMGAV
+544 LAKAELAMGAV
-555 QANHAINFVVNEGST
+555 QANHAINFDVNEGGT
-570 LTMQSLAVGTKE
+570 LTMQSLTVGTKE
-582 YTQRNA
+582 YAQRTEA
-588 EKDATPAKATYVG
+588 RADPAKATYVG

-611 TEGITIAAGT
+611 TEGVTVAAGT
-621 AEKGAVLTQ
+621 ADKAAVLTQ
-630 IFGNLTAKSLT
+630 TSGNLTAKSLT
-641 VAAAVKDDKKTVT
+641 VAAAVEKDQKVT
-654 AEAGTFAQTAGK
+654 AQAGTFNQTDGT

-677 MTVNGTVVTKA
+677 MTVNGTVVTNA
-688 DSVNSGNINTY
+688 DSVNTGAINSYKSKNGSLTI
-699 SAQDKKG
+699 A
-706 TLVISGGTFTND
+706 GGTFTND

-729 DGATLKTGVNLNG
+729 DGATLKTGVNLDG
-742 EASFVAFT
+742 KASFVVFKT
-750 ELDLQKGST
+750 LDLQKGST
-759 LNINALNAK
+759 LNINALNAQSK
-768 STVDG
+768 VDG
-773 KEVEKADILKFTEGT
+773 KADILKFTEGT
-788 LNLEGGALQVAGE
+788 VNLYGGALQVAGE

-809 AQGTTANINGDYT
+809 AQGITANINGDYT
-822 FEQVKNAGNVTVEG
+822 FEQVNNAGTTTVG

-843 SFTATSKAESATVG
+843 SFTAGK
-857 TFTVENNGT
+857 FTVENNGT
-866 PALTTK
+866 LVLTSK
-872 ASGLDIAKST
+872 AADLKIAVG
-882 STEAKYTAGA
+882 TATNNNQL
-892 VINNGT
+892 INYGT

-903 AAGEFANL
+903 AAGEFASL
-911 DAVKKV
+911 DKVAAV
-917 KDAIASSGNG
+917 KDAIAPFGNG

-934 VTIKAEEVDKVLMDG
+934 VTIKAEEVNKVLKDG
-949 KVTATN
+949 KVKASDVAN
-955 AEKLAGVELEQFK
+955 LAGVELEQFK

-973 GVTDPLSGSF
+973 GVDAALSGSF

-988 ATNETA
+988 AAGQTA
-994 LEVTSGLKLNGTGDL
+994 LTVSGLKLNGTGDL
-1009 VTVKGQDD
+1009 VTVTKD
-1017 KVTLKGV
+1017 KTVTLQGV
-1024 SIGENGKLTTTGAG
+1024 NIGEHGKLTTTGAG
-1038 AVVGAIVGS
+1038 AVVGAIAGNGG
-1047 SDKFGALNV
+1047 KFGALNV
-1056 AAGDLTVKGAATL
+1056 AAGDLTVKGAAAL

-1076 DSALVMGKAAEADKV
+1076 DSALVMGKAAETATA
-1091 VGTLEVKDNALVLG
+1091 VGDLEVKDYALVLG
-1105 TLTAGEVNL
+1105 TLTAGKVTLGE
-1114 KDADVLGTLTA
+1114 ADVFGTLTA
-1125 DKLTATG
+1125 DKLDATD
-1132 KVFVGSDEA
+1132 VVLVGSDEE

-1162 WKDGHILS
+1162 WKDGLGLS
-1170 LNDASQVAVGT
+1170 LNDASQVAIGSIG
-1181 AAAGSTVV
+1181 ANSTVI

-1196 ALGTTDLDVAVK
+1196 AIGTTDLDVAAK
-1208 TVAAAGHA
+1208 AVAAAGHA
-1216 VLGTNEGQMK
+1216 VLGPNEGQMR

-1236 YDEATDTTSYK
+1236 YDEATDTTSYEK
-1247 TIAGNVIASG
+1247 INGNVIASG
-1257 WNTDGFDAA
+1257 WNEAKFEDAETNNQVPA
-1266 SADAKTGVQVLE
+1266 NVQVLE

-1316 DKVMFTEADYRQGTT
+1316 DKVMFTEADYTQGTT

-1340 LMSAAFKDKV
+1340 LMSAALKDKV

-1485 SVVDGYTLGAAFTVA
+1485 SVVSGYTLGAAFTVA

>member
-51 MAIETDTEIKAT
+51 MATETDTEIKAT
-63 DTALKATFTKAEKQT
+63 DTALKATFTKAETQ
-78 DVASSL
+78 DNVASSL
-84 IGTSGDKLA
+84 IGTLGDKLV
-93 LKNVTNKDMYAA
+93 LKNVTNKGMYAA

-111 ASSKDNVV
+111 ASNKDNVV

-131 KVTSADHFGA
+131 KVTSTNHFGA

-161 FDEVKTGEQK
+161 FDEVKTGDKQ
-171 HNGARGIIRAAGANL
+171 HNGTRGIIRAAGANL

-237 SKVKTTI
+237 SQVKTTI
-244 ADSTFSKNTSGKQGG
+244 ADSTFSKNTAGKQGG

-284 GGAINATNTQVVAKN
+284 GGAINATGTKVAATN
-299 VNFEGNKAVG
+299 VTFEGNKAAG
-309 DDGHG
+309 ADGHG
-314 GALFLNGNTA
+314 GALFVDGQGA
-324 SYTQAGG
+324 SYTQADGR
-331 KFVGNSAKKNGG
+331 FVGNSAKKNGG

-355 TNVVFD
+355 NNVVFD

-381 TDTTFTNNQ
+381 TNTTFTNNQ

-414 LVYEGNKAGTNAEE
+414 LVYEGNRAGTNAE

-445 ASDKATFELAGD
+445 ASDRAAFELAGD

-487 VGTLNVN
+487 VGKLDVK

-501 GGIAEYDIAAQVGV
+501 GGIAEYDIAAQIGV
-515 NNSSSEA
+515 NKGTS
-522 AQLGATNVTVG
+522 GAVELDPTTVTVG
-533 QAAVTK
+533 QAAD
-539 GNAKP
+539 AKP

-555 QANHAINFVVNEGST
+555 QANHAIDFVVNEGST

-582 YTQRNA
+582 YTQRTA
-588 EKDATPAKATYVG
+588 VAKGDTPATATYVG
-601 AVNITGDATV
+601 NVEIKGNATV
-611 TEGITIAAGT
+611 TEGITVAAGT
-621 AEKGAVLTQ
+621 ANQVAALTQ
-630 IFGNLTAKSLT
+630 TSGNLTAKSLT
-641 VAAAVKDDKKTVT
+641 VAAAVEKDQKVT
-654 AEAGTFAQTAGK
+654 AQAGTFNQTDGK

-677 MTVNGTVVTKA
+677 MTVKGTVVTNA
-688 DSVNSGNINTY
+688 DSVNTGAINSYESKTG
-699 SAQDKKG
+699 SLTIA
-706 TLVISGGTFTND
+706 GGTFTND
-718 GTMTFDKITVE
+718 GTMTFDKITVA
-729 DGATLKTGVNLNG
+729 DGATLKTGINLDG
-742 EASFVAFT
+742 TASFVVFQ

-768 STVDG
+768 SQVDG

-788 LNLEGGALQVAGE
+788 VKLNGGALQVAGE

-809 AQGTTANINGDYT
+809 VAGATANINGDYT
-822 FEQVKNAGNVTVEG
+822 FEQVNNGGTATVG

-843 SFTATSKAESATVG
+843 SFTAGNFTVGNNGTLVLTSKAAGLKIAEGTAT
-857 TFTVENNGT
+857 TNSN
-866 PALTTK
+866 LT
-872 ASGLDIAKST
+872 
-882 STEAKYTAGA
+882 
-892 VINNGT
+892 NNGT

-903 AAGEFANL
+903 AAGEFADL
-911 DAVKKV
+911 DKVAAVKN
-917 KDAIASSGNG
+917 AIARSGNG

-934 VTIKAEEVDKVLMDG
+934 VTIKAEEVNKVLKDG
-949 KVTATN
+949 KVKASDVAN
-955 AEKLAGVELEQFK
+955 LAGVELEQFK

-973 GVTDPLSGSF
+973 DVDAALSGSF

-988 ATNETA
+988 AAGQTA
-994 LEVTSGLKLNGTGDL
+994 LTVESGLKLNGTGDL
-1009 VTVKGQDD
+1009 VTVKKD
-1017 KVTLKGV
+1017 KTVTLQGV
-1024 SIGENGKLTTTGAG
+1024 NIGEYGKLTTTGAG
-1038 AVVGAIVGS
+1038 AVVGAIVGNG
-1047 SDKFGALNV
+1047 DKFGALNV
-1056 AAGDLTVKGAATL
+1056 AAGDLTVKGNATVE
-1069 QNLTVAA
+1069 NLTVAA
-1076 DSALVMGKAAEADKV
+1076 DSALVMGKAAEAKA
-1091 VGTLEVKDNALVLG
+1091 VGALEVKNHALVLG

-1125 DKLTATG
+1125 DKLTANG
-1132 KVFVGSDEA
+1132 NVFVGSDEE

-1170 LNDASQVAVGT
+1170 LNDASQVAIGSIG
-1181 AAAGSTVV
+1181 ANSTVV

-1257 WNTDGFDAA
+1257 WSTAEFKAA
-1266 SADAKTGVQVLE
+1266 ANKTGVQVLE

-1288 IDKTGANAVFVKDVT
+1288 IDKTGAHAVFANAVT

-1316 DKVMFTEADYRQGTT
+1316 DKVMFTEADYKQGTT

-1485 SVVDGYTLGAAFTVA
+1485 SVVSGYTLGAAFTVA

>member
-51 MAIETDTEIKAT
+51 MAADADTVINAT
-63 DTALKATFTKAEKQT
+63 DTALKATFTKAGQQAGVT
-78 DVASSL
+78 GSL
-84 IGTSGDKLA
+84 IGTSSDGKLV
-93 LKNVTNKDMYAA
+93 LKNGTNKDMYAA

-111 ASSKDNVV
+111 ASSSKDGVV

-131 KVTSADHFGA
+131 KVTSDDHFGA

-161 FDEVKTGEQK
+161 FDEVKTGDQDK
-171 HNGARGIIRAAGANL
+171 QHNGTRGIICAAGANL
-186 EVAKS
+186 DVANS

-208 NGENTVKIT
+208 EGKNTVKIA

-237 SKVKTTI
+237 SQVKTTI
-244 ADSTFSKNTSGKQGG
+244 ADATFSKNTSGKLGG
-259 ALQLAGAGET
+259 ALQLSSAGET

-284 GGAINATNTQVVAKN
+284 GGAINATNTEVAATN
-299 VNFEGNKAVG
+299 VTFEGNKAAG
-309 DDGHG
+309 ADGHG
-314 GALFLNGNTA
+314 GALSVDGQGA

-343 AIRVQDGADLAL
+343 AIRVQHKANLAL
-355 TNVVFD
+355 KNVVFD

-374 NAGDVKF
+374 NAGNVTF

-428 AAAKNYEKQG
+428 AAVKKYEKQG
-438 DFMYLNG
+438 DFMYLSN
-445 ASDKATFELAGD
+445 ASDKATFALDGD
-457 LTIKDSIVSNHGTIE
+457 LTIKDSIVSNHGIIE

-487 VGTLNVN
+487 VGNLNVK

-501 GGIAEYDIAAQVGV
+501 GGIAEYDIAAQGAV
-515 NNSSSEA
+515 NGDNSGA
-522 AQLGATNVTVG
+522 AKKLPATTVTVG

-539 GNAKP
+539 GDAKP

-588 EKDATPAKATYVG
+588 DKGATPAKATYVG

-611 TEGITIAAGT
+611 TEGITVAAGT
-621 AEKGAVLTQ
+621 ADQAAALTQ
-630 IFGNLTAKSLT
+630 TSGNLTAKSLT
-641 VAAAVKDDKKTVT
+641 VAAEVKKDKSNVT
-654 AEAGTFAQTAGK
+654 TAQAGTFTQKAGT

-677 MTVNGTVVTKA
+677 MTVAGTVVTKA
-688 DSVNSGNINTY
+688 DSVNSGEI
-699 SAQDKKG
+699 KG
-706 TLVISGGTFTND
+706 NQSQTGSLTIAGGTFSND
-718 GTMTFDKITVE
+718 GKMTFNKITVE
-729 DGATLKTGVNLNG
+729 DGATLKTGVDSKS
-742 EASFVAFT
+742 SFVVFQ
-750 ELDLQKGST
+750 ELNLQKGST
-759 LNINALNAK
+759 LNINALNDKSA
-768 STVDG
+768 STV
-773 KEVEKADILKFTEGT
+773 KENDTLKFTKGT
-788 LNLEGGALQVAGE
+788 LNLEGGALQVASK
-801 AFTGKVEL
+801 AFTGKVKL
-809 AQGTTANINGDYT
+809 DTNAKAHVNGDYT
-822 FEQVKNAGNVTVEG
+822 FEQVNNAGTVTVNG

-843 SFTATSKAESATVG
+843 SFTAG
-857 TFTVENNGT
+857 NNFTVENNGT
-866 PALTTK
+866 LALTTK
-872 ASGLDIAKST
+872 AADLKIDKGTAAQNIAVT
-882 STEAKYTAGA
+882 
-892 VINNGT
+892 NNGT

-903 AAGEFANL
+903 AAGEFADL
-911 DAVKKV
+911 KTVAAVKN
-917 KDAIASSGNG
+917 AIAPSGNG

-934 VTIKAEEVDKVLMDG
+934 VTIKAEEVNKVLTDG
-949 KVTATN
+949 KVKAD
-955 AEKLAGVELEQFK
+955 AVASLAGVELAQFK

-973 GVTDPLSGSF
+973 GVNAALSGSF

-988 ATNETA
+988 ADKQDA
-994 LEVTSGLKLNGTGDL
+994 LRVTSGLKLNGTGDL
-1009 VTVKGQDD
+1009 VSGKGQGD
-1017 KVTLKGV
+1017 KVTLQGV
-1024 SIGENGKLTTTGAG
+1024 NIGENGKLTTTGAG
-1038 AVVGAIVGS
+1038 AVVGAIAGNEG
-1047 SDKFGALNV
+1047 KFGALNV
-1056 AAGDLTVKGAATL
+1056 AAGDLTVKGDAVL

-1076 DSALVMGKAAEADKV
+1076 DSALVMGKAAEADKA
-1091 VGTLEVKDNALVLG
+1091 VGALEVKGDAHVLG
-1105 TLTAGEVNL
+1105 TLTAG
-1114 KDADVLGTLTA
+1114 
-1125 DKLTATG
+1125 KLTANG
-1132 KVFVGSDEA
+1132 NVFVGSDEA

-1170 LNDASQVAVGT
+1170 LNDASQVAIGSI
-1181 AAAGSTVV
+1181 GDNSTVV

-1257 WNTDGFDAA
+1257 WSTAEFKAQANKTD
-1266 SADAKTGVQVLE
+1266 VQVLE

-1288 IDKTGANAVFVKDVT
+1288 IDTTGAHAVFANAVT

-1316 DKVMFTEADYRQGTT
+1316 DKVMFSKDEDGYKQGTT

-1340 LMSAAFKDKV
+1340 LMSAAYKDKV

>member
-51 MAIETDTEIKAT
+51 MATETDTEIKTT
-63 DTALKATFTKAEKQT
+63 DTTLKATFTKAETQA
-78 DVASSL
+78 DVTGSL
-84 IGTSGDKLA
+84 IGTSETKLV
-93 LKNVTNKDMYAA
+93 LKNVTNNGMYAA

-111 ASSKDNVV
+111 ASSKDDVV

-131 KVTSADHFGA
+131 KVTSGNHFGA
-141 VVTATTG
+141 VITATTG

-161 FDEVKTGEQK
+161 FDEVKTGDKGKQ
-171 HNGARGIIRAAGANL
+171 HNGTRGIIRAAGANL
-186 EVAKS
+186 DVANS

-208 NGENTVKIT
+208 DGENTVKIA

-237 SKVKTTI
+237 SQVKTTI
-244 ADSTFSKNTSGKQGG
+244 ADSTFSKNTSGKLGG

-366 NGGAVDTF
+366 NGGAVDTW
-374 NAGDVKF
+374 NAGNVKF
-381 TDTTFTNNQ
+381 TDTIFTNNQ

-428 AAAKNYEKQG
+428 AAVKKFEKQG
-438 DFMYLNG
+438 DFMYLSNATDT
-445 ASDKATFELAGD
+445 ASFELAGD

-487 VGTLNVN
+487 VGKLDVK

-515 NNSSSEA
+515 NSGSSEVVE
-522 AQLGATNVTVG
+522 LDATKVTVG
-533 QAAVTK
+533 QADK
-539 GNAKP
+539 S

-555 QANHAINFVVNEGST
+555 QANHAIDFVVNEGST

-611 TEGITIAAGT
+611 TEGITVAAGT
-621 AEKGAVLTQ
+621 AEMAAVLTQ
-630 IFGNLTAKSLT
+630 TSSNLTAKSLA
-641 VAAAVKDDKKTVT
+641 VAAEVKNDKKEVT
-654 AEAGTFAQTAGK
+654 AKAGMFAQTTGST

-677 MTVNGTVVTKA
+677 MTVGGTVVTKA
-688 DSVNSGNINTY
+688 DSVNTGAINSYESKTG
-699 SAQDKKG
+699 SLTIA
-706 TLVISGGTFTND
+706 GGTFTND
-718 GTMTFDKITVE
+718 GTMTFNKITVE
-729 DGATLKTGVNLNG
+729 DGATLKTGVNLDG
-742 EASFVAFT
+742 KASFVVFET
-750 ELDLQKGST
+750 LDLQKGST

-768 STVDG
+768 SKVDG
-773 KEVEKADILKFTEGT
+773 KEVDTLKFTEGT
-788 LNLEGGALQVAGE
+788 VNLNGGALQVAGE

-809 AQGTTANINGDYT
+809 AAGAAANINGDYT
-822 FEQVKNAGNVTVEG
+822 FEQVNNGGTATVG

-843 SFTATSKAESATVG
+843 SFKAG

-866 PALTTK
+866 LALTTK
-872 ASGLDIAKST
+872 AAGLKIDKGTVAEGIAVT
-882 STEAKYTAGA
+882 
-892 VINNGT
+892 NNGT

-903 AAGEFANL
+903 AAGEFATL
-911 DAVKKV
+911 KDVQTVKEKL
-917 KDAIASSGNG
+917 ASSGNG

-934 VTIKAEEVDKVLMDG
+934 VTVKADAIKDVLKDG
-949 KVTATN
+949 KVKASDVAN
-955 AEKLAGVELEQFK
+955 LAGVELEQFK

-973 GVTDPLSGSF
+973 GVDAALSGSF
-983 GKVEL
+983 GMVEL
-988 ATNETA
+988 ADNQTA
-994 LEVTSGLKLNGTGDL
+994 LKVTSGLKLNGTGDL
-1009 VTVKGQDD
+1009 VTGKGQGD
-1017 KVTLKGV
+1017 KVTLQGV
-1024 SIGENGKLTTTGAG
+1024 NIDGNAKLTTTGAG
-1038 AVVGAIVGS
+1038 AVVGAIAGEN
-1047 SDKFGALNV
+1047 GALNV
-1056 AAGDLTVKGAATL
+1056 AAGDLTVKGAATVKD
-1069 QNLTVAA
+1069 LTVAA
-1076 DSALVMGKAAEADKV
+1076 DSALVMGKAAETATA
-1091 VGTLEVKDNALVLG
+1091 VGDLEVKDYALVLG
-1105 TLTAGEVNL
+1105 TLTAGKVTLGE
-1114 KDADVLGTLTA
+1114 ADVFGTLTA
-1125 DKLTATG
+1125 DKLDATD
-1132 KVFVGSDEA
+1132 VVLVGSDEE
-1141 DVAGKLVVNEL
+1141 DVAGMLVVNEL
-1152 VSGTVFADPA
+1152 ASGTVFADPA

-1208 TVAAAGHA
+1208 TVAVAGHA

-1247 TIAGNVIASG
+1247 TIDGNVIASG
-1257 WNTDGFDAA
+1257 WSTAEFEAA
-1266 SADAKTGVQVLE
+1266 DNKTGVQVLE

-1288 IDKTGANAVFVKDVT
+1288 IDKTGAHAVFAKAVT

-1316 DKVMFTEADYRQGTT
+1316 DKVMFSDGGYTQGTT

-1340 LMSAAFKDKV
+1340 LMSAARKDNV

-1423 SVTMDAISAFNDS
+1423 SVTMDALSAFNDS

-1485 SVVDGYTLGAAFTVA
+1485 SVVSGYTLGAAFTVA

-1649 MTLGINGVAAT
+1649 MTLGINGVATT

>member
-51 MAIETDTEIKAT
+51 MATETDTEIKAT

-111 ASSKDNVV
+111 ASNKDNVV

-131 KVTSADHFGA
+131 KVTSLDHFGA

-161 FDEVKTGEQK
+161 FDEVKTGDNQ
-171 HNGARGIIRAAGANL
+171 HNGTRGIIRAAGANL

-208 NGENTVKIT
+208 NGKNTVKIT

-237 SKVKTTI
+237 SQVKTTI
-244 ADSTFSKNTSGKQGG
+244 ADATFSKNTSGKQGG

-284 GGAINATNTQVVAKN
+284 GGAINATNTQVVAEN
-299 VNFEGNKAVG
+299 VTFEGNKAASA
-309 DDGHG
+309 DGHG
-314 GALFLNGNTA
+314 GALFVDGQGA

-355 TNVVFD
+355 KNVVFD

-374 NAGDVKF
+374 NAGDVTF

-428 AAAKNYEKQG
+428 AAVKKYEKQG
-438 DFMYLNG
+438 DFMYLSN
-445 ASDKATFELAGD
+445 ASDKATFALSGD
-457 LTIKDSIVSNHGTIE
+457 LTIKDSIVSNQGTIE

-487 VGTLNVN
+487 VGNLNVQK
-494 EGKMVIE
+494 GKMVIE
-501 GGIAEYDIAAQVGV
+501 GGIAEYDIAAQIGV
-515 NNSSSEA
+515 NNGSNDA
-522 AQLGATNVTVG
+522 VVGLTATTVTVG
-533 QAAVTK
+533 QAAVTE

-555 QANHAINFVVNEGST
+555 QANHAIDFVVNEGST

-588 EKDATPAKATYVG
+588 AKDVTPAKVTYVG
-601 AVNITGDATV
+601 VVNITGDATV
-611 TEGITIAAGT
+611 TEGVTVAAGT
-621 AEKGAVLTQ
+621 ADKAAVLTQ
-630 IFGNLTAKSLT
+630 TSGNLTAKSLT
-641 VAAAVKDDKKTVT
+641 VAAAVEKDQKVT
-654 AEAGTFAQTAGK
+654 AKAGTFSQEADGT

-677 MTVNGTVVTKA
+677 MTVKGTVVTNA
-688 DSVNSGNINTY
+688 DSVNTGAINSYESKTG
-699 SAQDKKG
+699 SLTIA
-706 TLVISGGTFTND
+706 GGTFTND
-718 GTMTFDKITVE
+718 GTMTFDKITVA
-729 DGATLKTGVNLNG
+729 DGATLKTGINLDG
-742 EASFVAFT
+742 TASFVVFQ

-768 STVDG
+768 SQVDG

-788 LNLEGGALQVAGE
+788 VKLNGGALQVAGE

-809 AQGTTANINGDYT
+809 AASATANINGDYT
-822 FEQVKNAGNVTVEG
+822 FEQVNNAGRVTVNG

-843 SFTATSKAESATVG
+843 SFTAGK
-857 TFTVENNGT
+857 FTVENNGT
-866 PALTTK
+866 LVLTTK
-872 ASGLDIAKST
+872 AAGLKIAN
-882 STEAKYTAGA
+882 GA
-892 VINNGT
+892 ATTNSNLTNNGT

-903 AAGEFANL
+903 AAGEFADLKNVA
-911 DAVKKV
+911 AVKK
-917 KDAIASSGNG
+917 AIAPSGNG

-934 VTIKAEEVDKVLMDG
+934 VTVKAEEVDKVLQDG
-949 KVTATN
+949 KV
-955 AEKLAGVELEQFK
+955 EFSKVESLAGVELAQFK

-973 GVTDPLSGSF
+973 GVATALSGSF

-988 ATNETA
+988 AAGQTA
-994 LEVTSGLKLNGTGDL
+994 LTVESGLKLNGTGDL
-1009 VTVKGQDD
+1009 VTVKED
-1017 KVTLKGV
+1017 KTVTLKGV
-1024 SIGENGKLTTTGAG
+1024 NIGQNGKLTTTGAG
-1038 AVVGAIVGS
+1038 AVVGAIAGN
-1047 SDKFGALNV
+1047 GALNV
-1056 AAGDLTVKGAATL
+1056 AAGDLTVKGNATVE
-1069 QNLTVAA
+1069 NLTVAA
-1076 DSALVMGKAAEADKV
+1076 DSALVMGKAAEAKA
-1091 VGTLEVKDNALVLG
+1091 VGALEVKNHALVLG

-1125 DKLTATG
+1125 DKLTANG
-1132 KVFVGSDEA
+1132 NVFVGSDEE

-1170 LNDASQVAVGT
+1170 LNDASQVAIGSIG
-1181 AAAGSTVV
+1181 ANSTVV

-1257 WNTDGFDAA
+1257 WSTAEFEDAA
-1266 SADAKTGVQVLE
+1266 NKTGVQVLE

-1288 IDKTGANAVFVKDVT
+1288 IDKTGAHAVFANAVT

-1316 DKVMFTEADYRQGTT
+1316 DKVMFSEAGYTQGTI

-1519 VGFSVYGAKAFG
+1519 VGFSFYGAKAFG

>member
-1 MNSTFKVVF
+1 MD
-10 NKARGALMVVNEV
+10 G
-23 TSSVQGKGTKTVVAA
+23 QG
-38 AVAAMIAGVSGSA
+38 
-51 MAIETDTEIKAT
+51 
-63 DTALKATFTKAEKQT
+63 
-78 DVASSL
+78 
-84 IGTSGDKLA
+84 
-93 LKNVTNKDMYAA
+93 
-105 GSLDLT
+105 
-111 ASSKDNVV
+111 
-119 TLKNGSVSNFSG
+119 
-131 KVTSADHFGA
+131 
-141 VVTATTG
+141 
-148 TLKIDNVTFENNK
+148 
-161 FDEVKTGEQK
+161 
-171 HNGARGIIRAAGANL
+171 
-186 EVAKS
+186 
-191 TFAGN
+191 
-196 EAVLGGAINVWS
+196 
-208 NGENTVKIT
+208 
-217 DSTFTGN
+217 
-224 ATKSHGGAVYITG
+224 
-237 SKVKTTI
+237 
-244 ADSTFSKNTSGKQGG
+244 
-259 ALQLAGAGET
+259 
-269 TITNTTFSEN
+269 
-279 AAGTF
+279 
-284 GGAINATNTQVVAKN
+284 
-299 VNFEGNKAVG
+299 
-309 DDGHG
+309 
-314 GALFLNGNTA
+314 A
-324 SYTQAGG
+324 SYTQVGG

-343 AIRVQDGADLAL
+343 AIRVQNGAHLDL

-374 NAGDVKF
+374 KAGDVKF

-390 AGGWGGALRINGG
+390 TGGWGGALRINGG
-403 NVTIA
+403 NVTIV

-428 AAAKNYEKQG
+428 AAVKKYEKQG
-438 DFMYLNG
+438 DFMYLSN
-445 ASDKATFELAGD
+445 ASDKATFALAGD

-487 VGTLNVN
+487 VGNLNVK

-501 GGIAEYDIAAQVGV
+501 GGIAEYDIAAQGAV
-515 NNSSSEA
+515 NGANSGA
-522 AQLGATNVTVG
+522 AGGLAATTVTVG
-533 QAAVTK
+533 QAA
-539 GNAKP
+539 GAKP

-555 QANHAINFVVNEGST
+555 QANHAIDFVVNEGST

-582 YTQRNA
+582 YTQRTA
-588 EKDATPAKATYVG
+588 AKAATPAKATYVG

-611 TEGITIAAGT
+611 TEGITVAAGT
-621 AEKGAVLTQ
+621 ADKAAVLTQ
-630 IFGNLTAKSLT
+630 TSGNLTAKSLT
-641 VAAAVKDDKKTVT
+641 VAAAVEKDQKVT
-654 AEAGTFAQTAGK
+654 AQAAGMFNQAAGT
-666 LTVDTLTNGGT
+666 LTVDTLTNGGK
-677 MTVNGTVVTKA
+677 MTVNGTVVTNA
-688 DSVNSGNINTY
+688 DSVNTGAINSSESKNGSLTI
-699 SAQDKKG
+699 A
-706 TLVISGGTFTND
+706 GGTFTND
-718 GTMTFDKITVE
+718 GKMTFKKITVE
-729 DGATLKTGVNLNG
+729 DGATLKTGVNLDG
-742 EASFVAFT
+742 EASFVVFET
-750 ELDLQKGST
+750 LDLQKGST
-759 LNINALNAK
+759 LNINALNDK
-768 STVDG
+768 SANTV
-773 KEVEKADILKFTEGT
+773 KENDTLKFTEGT
-788 LNLEGGALQVAGE
+788 VNLNGGALQVAGE
-801 AFTGKVEL
+801 AFTGKVAL
-809 AQGTTANINGDYT
+809 DAGATANIDGDYT
-822 FEQVKNAGNVTVEG
+822 FEQVNNGGKATVG

-843 SFTATSKAESATVG
+843 SFTAGDFTVADNGTLVLTSKAAGLKIADGIATK
-857 TFTVENNGT
+857 NSN
-866 PALTTK
+866 LT
-872 ASGLDIAKST
+872 
-882 STEAKYTAGA
+882 
-892 VINNGT
+892 NNGT

-903 AAGEFANL
+903 AAGEFASL
-911 DAVKKV
+911 DKVADVKNALV
-917 KDAIASSGNG
+917 SSGNG

-934 VTIKAEEVDKVLMDG
+934 VTVKADAIKDVLKDG

-955 AEKLAGVELEQFK
+955 AAKLAGVELEQFK

-973 GVTDPLSGSF
+973 GVDTALSGSF

-988 ATNETA
+988 ATGQTA
-994 LEVTSGLKLNGTGDL
+994 LTVTSGLKLNGTGDL
-1009 VTVKGQDD
+1009 VTVETDK
-1017 KVTLKGV
+1017 KVTLQGV
-1024 SIGENGKLTTTGAG
+1024 NIGEHGKLTTTGAG
-1038 AVVGAIVGS
+1038 AVVGAIAGNG
-1047 SDKFGALNV
+1047 DKFGALNV
-1056 AAGDLTVKGAATL
+1056 AAGDLTVKGAAVL
-1069 QNLTVAA
+1069 QKLTVAA
-1076 DSALVMGKAAEADKV
+1076 DSALVMGKAAEADKA
-1091 VGTLEVKDNALVLG
+1091 VGALEVKDYALVLG
-1105 TLTAGEVNL
+1105 TLTAGEVKLN
-1114 KDADVLGTLTA
+1114 DADVFGTLTA
-1125 DKLTATG
+1125 DKLTANG
-1132 KVFVGSDEA
+1132 DVFVGSDEE

-1152 VSGTVFADPA
+1152 VSGTVFADTA
-1162 WKDGHILS
+1162 WKDGHIRS
-1170 LNDASQVAVGT
+1170 LNDASPVAVGT

-1257 WNTDGFDAA
+1257 WSTAEFEDAA
-1266 SADAKTGVQVLE
+1266 NKTGVQVLE

-1288 IDKTGANAVFVKDVT
+1288 IDKTGAHAVFVKDVI

-1316 DKVMFTEADYRQGTT
+1316 DKVMFTEADYTQGTT

-1519 VGFSVYGAKAFG
+1519 VGFSFYGAKAFG

>member
-51 MAIETDTEIKAT
+51 MATETDTEIKAT
-63 DTALKATFTKAEKQT
+63 DTALKATFTKAEKQD

-84 IGTSGDKLA
+84 IGTSGDKLV
-93 LKNVTNKDMYAA
+93 LKNVTNKGMYAA

-111 ASSKDNVV
+111 ASNKENVV

-131 KVTSADHFGA
+131 KVTSTNHFGA

-161 FDEVKTGEQK
+161 FDEVKTGDEQ
-171 HNGARGIIRAAGANL
+171 HNGTRGIIRAAGANL

-237 SKVKTTI
+237 SQVKTTI
-244 ADSTFSKNTSGKQGG
+244 ADATFSKNTSGKQGG

-284 GGAINATNTQVVAKN
+284 GGAINATNTQVVAEN
-299 VNFEGNKAVG
+299 VTFEGNKAASA
-309 DDGHG
+309 DGRG
-314 GALFLNGNTA
+314 GALFVDGQGA
-324 SYTQAGG
+324 SYTQTGG

-343 AIRVQDGADLAL
+343 AIRVQNGAHLDL

-374 NAGDVKF
+374 KAGDVKF

-390 AGGWGGALRINGG
+390 TGGWGGALRINGG
-403 NVTIA
+403 NVTIV

-428 AAAKNYEKQG
+428 AAVKNYEKQG
-438 DFMYLNG
+438 DFMYLSNATDT
-445 ASDKATFELAGD
+445 ASFELAGD

-487 VGTLNVN
+487 VGNLNVK

-501 GGIAEYDIAAQVGV
+501 GGIAEYDIAAQGAV
-515 NNSSSEA
+515 NGGNSEA
-522 AQLGATNVTVG
+522 ATTTVTVG
-533 QAAVTK
+533 QAA
-539 GNAKP
+539 GAES

-582 YTQRNA
+582 YTQRTA
-588 EKDATPAKATYVG
+588 AKDATLAKATYVG

-611 TEGITIAAGT
+611 TEGITVAAGT
-621 AEKGAVLTQ
+621 ANTAAVLTQ
-630 IFGNLTAKSLT
+630 TSGNLTAKSLT
-641 VAAAVKDDKKTVT
+641 VAAAVEKDQKVT
-654 AEAGTFAQTAGK
+654 AQAGTFNQTHGT

-677 MTVNGTVVTKA
+677 MTVNGTVVTNA
-688 DSVNSGNINTY
+688 DSVNTGAINSYKSKNGSLTI
-699 SAQDKKG
+699 A
-706 TLVISGGTFTND
+706 GGTFTND
-718 GTMTFDKITVE
+718 GTMTFNKITVE
-729 DGATLKTGVNLNG
+729 DGATLKTGVNLDG
-742 EASFVAFT
+742 KASFVVFET
-750 ELDLQKGST
+750 LDLQKGST

-768 STVDG
+768 SKDDG
-773 KEVEKADILKFTEGT
+773 KADILKFTEGT
-788 LNLEGGALQVAGE
+788 VNLNGGALQVAGE

-809 AQGTTANINGDYT
+809 AQGTTTNINGDYT
-822 FEQVKNAGNVTVEG
+822 FEQVNNAGTTTVG

-843 SFTATSKAESATVG
+843 SFTAG
-857 TFTVENNGT
+857 NNFTVENNGT
-866 PALTTK
+866 LALTTK
-872 ASGLDIAKST
+872 AAGLKIDKG
-882 STEAKYTAGA
+882 TAAQNIA

-903 AAGEFANL
+903 AAGEFATL
-911 DAVKKV
+911 DAVQTV
-917 KDAIASSGNG
+917 KGKLASSGNG

-934 VTIKAEEVDKVLMDG
+934 VTVKADAIKDVLKDG

-955 AEKLAGVELEQFK
+955 AAKLAGVELEQFK

-973 GVTDPLSGSF
+973 GVATTALSGSF

-988 ATNETA
+988 ADKQDA
-994 LEVTSGLKLNGTGDL
+994 LKVTSGLKLNGTGDL
-1009 VTVKGQDD
+1009 VSGKGQGD
-1017 KVTLKGV
+1017 KVTLQGV
-1024 SIGENGKLTTTGAG
+1024 NIGENGKLTTTGAG
-1038 AVVGAIVGS
+1038 AVVGAIAGNEGN
-1047 SDKFGALNV
+1047 FGALNV
-1056 AAGDLTVKGAATL
+1056 AAGDLTVKGDAVL

-1076 DSALVMGKAAEADKV
+1076 DSALVMGKAAEADKA
-1091 VGTLEVKDNALVLG
+1091 VGALEVKGDALVLG
-1105 TLTAGEVNL
+1105 TLTAG
-1114 KDADVLGTLTA
+1114 
-1125 DKLTATG
+1125 KLTAHG
-1132 KVFVGSDEA
+1132 NVFVGSDEA

-1257 WNTDGFDAA
+1257 WSTAEFNKDTAN
-1266 SADAKTGVQVLE
+1266 KKGVQVLE

-1288 IDKTGANAVFVKDVT
+1288 IDKTGAHAVFANAVN

-1316 DKVMFTEADYRQGTT
+1316 DKVMFTEADYTQGTT

-1340 LMSAAFKDKV
+1340 LMSAARKGKV

>member
-51 MAIETDTEIKAT
+51 MATETDTEIKAT
-63 DTALKATFTKAEKQT
+63 DTALKATFTKAETQ
-78 DVASSL
+78 DNVASSL
-84 IGTSGDKLA
+84 IGTLGDKLV
-93 LKNVTNKDMYAA
+93 LKNVTNKGMYAA

-111 ASSKDNVV
+111 ASSADNVV

-131 KVTSADHFGA
+131 KVTSTNHFGA

-161 FDEVKTGEQK
+161 FDEVKTGDNP
-171 HNGARGIIRAAGANL
+171 HNGTRGIIRAAGANL

-237 SKVKTTI
+237 SQVETTI
-244 ADSTFSKNTSGKQGG
+244 ADATFSKNTSGKQGG

-284 GGAINATNTQVVAKN
+284 GGAINATGTKVAATN
-299 VNFEGNKAVG
+299 VTFEGNKAASA
-309 DDGHG
+309 DGHG
-314 GALFLNGNTA
+314 GALFVDGQGA

-355 TNVVFD
+355 KNVVFD

-374 NAGDVKF
+374 NAGAVTF

-390 AGGWGGALRINGG
+390 AGGWGGALRINGD

-428 AAAKNYEKQG
+428 AAVKKYEKQG
-438 DFMYLNG
+438 DFMYLSN
-445 ASDKATFELAGD
+445 ASDKATFALAGD

-487 VGTLNVN
+487 VGNLDVK

-501 GGIAEYDIAAQVGV
+501 GGIAEYDIAAQGAV
-515 NNSSSEA
+515 NGANSGA
-522 AQLGATNVTVG
+522 AGGLAATTVTVG
-533 QAAVTK
+533 QAA
-539 GNAKP
+539 GAKP

-555 QANHAINFVVNEGST
+555 QANHAIDFVVNEGST

-582 YTQRNA
+582 YTQRTA
-588 EKDATPAKATYVG
+588 AKAATPAKATYVG

-611 TEGITIAAGT
+611 TEGVTVAAGT
-621 AEKGAVLTQ
+621 ADKAAVLTQ
-630 IFGNLTAKSLT
+630 TSGNLTAKSLT
-641 VAAAVKDDKKTVT
+641 VAAAVEKDQKVT
-654 AEAGTFAQTAGK
+654 AKAGTFSQEADGT

-677 MTVNGTVVTKA
+677 MTVKGTVVTNA
-688 DSVNSGNINTY
+688 DSVNTGAINSYESKTG
-699 SAQDKKG
+699 SLTIA
-706 TLVISGGTFTND
+706 GGTFTND
-718 GTMTFDKITVE
+718 GKMTFKKITVE
-729 DGATLKTGVNLNG
+729 DGATLKTGVNLDG
-742 EASFVAFT
+742 KASFVVFET
-750 ELDLQKGST
+750 LDLQKGST

-768 STVDG
+768 SKDDG
-773 KEVEKADILKFTEGT
+773 KADILKFTEGT
-788 LNLEGGALQVAGE
+788 VNLNGGALQVAGE

-809 AQGTTANINGDYT
+809 AKDAIAHINGDYT
-822 FEQVKNAGNVTVEG
+822 FEQVNNGGTATVG

-843 SFTATSKAESATVG
+843 SFTAGK
-857 TFTVENNGT
+857 FTVENNGT
-866 PALTTK
+866 LVLTSK
-872 ASGLDIAKST
+872 AAGLKI
-882 STEAKYTAGA
+882 TEGA
-892 VINNGT
+892 ATTNSNLTNNGT

-903 AAGEFANL
+903 AAGEFADL
-911 DAVKKV
+911 GKVAAVKN
-917 KDAIASSGNG
+917 AIARFGNG

-934 VTIKAEEVDKVLMDG
+934 VTIKAEEVNKVLTDG
-949 KVTATN
+949 KVKADDV
-955 AEKLAGVELEQFK
+955 ASLAGVELEQFK

-973 GVTDPLSGSF
+973 GVATALSGSF

-988 ATNETA
+988 ADKQDA

-1009 VTVKGQDD
+1009 VSGKGQGD

-1024 SIGENGKLTTTGAG
+1024 NIGQNGKLTTTGAG
-1038 AVVGAIVGS
+1038 AVVGAIAGEN
-1047 SDKFGALNV
+1047 GALNV

-1076 DSALVMGKAAEADKV
+1076 DSALVMGKAAADEA
-1091 VGTLEVKDNALVLG
+1091 VGALEVKDYALVLG
-1105 TLTAGEVNL
+1105 TLTAGEVKLN
-1114 KDADVLGTLTA
+1114 DADVFGTLTA
-1125 DKLTATG
+1125 DKLTANG
-1132 KVFVGSDEA
+1132 DVFVGSDEE

-1162 WKDGHILS
+1162 WKDGLGLS

-1257 WNTDGFDAA
+1257 WNTDKFNDA
-1266 SADAKTGVQVLE
+1266 SVDAKTGVQVLE

-1288 IDKTGANAVFVKDVT
+1288 IDTTGANAVFVKDVT

-1316 DKVMFTEADYRQGTT
+1316 DKVMFTEAVYTQGTT

-1340 LMSAAFKDKV
+1340 LMSAARKDKV

-1519 VGFSVYGAKAFG
+1519 VGFSFYGAKAFG

>member
-51 MAIETDTEIKAT
+51 MATETDTEIKAT
-63 DTALKATFTKAEKQT
+63 DTALKATFTKAETQ
-78 DVASSL
+78 DNVASSL
-84 IGTSGDKLA
+84 IGTSGDKLV
-93 LKNVTNKDMYAA
+93 LKNVTNKGMYAA

-131 KVTSADHFGA
+131 KVTSTDHFGA

-161 FDEVKTGEQK
+161 FDEVNTGDKQ
-171 HNGARGIIRAAGANL
+171 HNGTRGIIRAAGANL

-237 SKVKTTI
+237 SQVKTTI
-244 ADSTFSKNTSGKQGG
+244 ADATFSKNTSGKQGG

-284 GGAINATNTQVVAKN
+284 GGAINATGTKVAATN
-299 VNFEGNKAVG
+299 VTFEGNKAASA
-309 DDGHG
+309 DGHG
-314 GALFLNGNTA
+314 GALFVDGQGA
-324 SYTQAGG
+324 SYTQVGS

-355 TNVVFD
+355 NNVVFD

-374 NAGDVKF
+374 NAGNVTF

-403 NVTIA
+403 NVTIT

-428 AAAKNYEKQG
+428 AAVKKYEKQG
-438 DFMYLNG
+438 DFMYLSN
-445 ASDKATFELAGD
+445 ASATFALAGD

-487 VGTLNVN
+487 VGNLNVQ

-501 GGIAEYDIAAQVGV
+501 GGIAEYDIDAQIGV
-515 NNSSSEA
+515 NNGSNDAVALA
-522 AQLGATNVTVG
+522 ATTVTVG
-533 QAAVTK
+533 QK
-539 GNAKP
+539 DS
-544 AVKAELAMGAV
+544 KAELAMGAV
-555 QANHAINFVVNEGST
+555 QANHAIDFVVNEGST

-582 YTQRNA
+582 YTQRTA
-588 EKDATPAKATYVG
+588 AKAATPAKATYVG
-601 AVNITGDATV
+601 VVNITGDATV
-611 TEGITIAAGT
+611 TEGVTVAAGT
-621 AEKGAVLTQ
+621 ADKAAALTQ
-630 IFGNLTAKSLT
+630 TSGNLTAKSLT
-641 VAAAVKDDKKTVT
+641 VAAAVKGEKDAVT
-654 AEAGTFAQTAGK
+654 AKAGTFSQEADGT

-677 MTVNGTVVTKA
+677 MTVKGTVVTNA
-688 DSVNSGNINTY
+688 DSVNTGNINSPKSKTG
-699 SAQDKKG
+699 S
-706 TLVISGGTFTND
+706 LNISGGTFTND

-729 DGATLKTGVNLNG
+729 DGATLKTGVNLDG
-742 EASFVAFT
+742 KASFVVFR
-750 ELDLQKGST
+750 ELELQKGST

-768 STVDG
+768 SQTDG
-773 KEVEKADILKFTEGT
+773 KNDILQFTEGT
-788 LNLEGGALQVAGE
+788 VNLNGGALQVAGE
-801 AFTGKVEL
+801 AFTGKVAL
-809 AQGTTANINGDYT
+809 DAGATANIDGDYT
-822 FEQVKNAGNVTVEG
+822 FEQVNNGGKATVG

-843 SFTATSKAESATVG
+843 SFTAG
-857 TFTVENNGT
+857 DFTVENNGT
-866 PALTTK
+866 LVLTSK
-872 ASGLDIAKST
+872 AAGLKIA
-882 STEAKYTAGA
+882 EGTATNNA
-892 VINNGT
+892 HLINDGT

-903 AAGEFANL
+903 AAGEFASL
-911 DAVKKV
+911 DKVAAV
-917 KDAIASSGNG
+917 KDAIAPSGNG

-934 VTIKAEEVDKVLMDG
+934 VTVKADAIKDVLQDG

-955 AEKLAGVELEQFK
+955 AAKLAGVELEQFK

-973 GVTDPLSGSF
+973 GVATALSGSF

-988 ATNETA
+988 AAGQTA
-994 LEVTSGLKLNGTGDL
+994 LTVESGLKLNGTGDL
-1009 VTVKGQDD
+1009 VTVKED
-1017 KVTLKGV
+1017 KTVTLKGV
-1024 SIGENGKLTTTGAG
+1024 NIGQNGKLTTTGAG
-1038 AVVGAIVGS
+1038 AVVGAIAGN
-1047 SDKFGALNV
+1047 GALNV
-1056 AAGDLTVKGAATL
+1056 AAGDLTVKGNATVE
-1069 QNLTVAA
+1069 NLTVAA
-1076 DSALVMGKAAEADKV
+1076 DSALVMGKAAEAKA
-1091 VGTLEVKDNALVLG
+1091 VGALEVKNHALVLG

-1125 DKLTATG
+1125 DKLTANG
-1132 KVFVGSDEA
+1132 NVFVGSDEE

-1170 LNDASQVAVGT
+1170 LNDASQVAIGSIG
-1181 AAAGSTVV
+1181 ANSTVV

-1257 WNTDGFDAA
+1257 WSTAEFEDAA
-1266 SADAKTGVQVLE
+1266 NKTGVQVLE

-1288 IDKTGANAVFVKDVT
+1288 IDKTGAHAVFANAVT

-1316 DKVMFTEADYRQGTT
+1316 DKVMFSEAGYTQGTI

-1519 VGFSVYGAKAFG
+1519 VGFSFYGAKAFG

>member
-51 MAIETDTEIKAT
+51 MATETDTEIKAT
-63 DTALKATFTKAEKQT
+63 DTALKATFTKAETQ
-78 DVASSL
+78 DNVASSL
-84 IGTSGDKLA
+84 IGTSGDKLV
-93 LKNVTNKDMYAA
+93 LKNVTNKGMYAA

-131 KVTSADHFGA
+131 KVTSTDHFGA

-161 FDEVKTGEQK
+161 FDEVNTGDKQ
-171 HNGARGIIRAAGANL
+171 HNGTRGIIRAAGANL

-208 NGENTVKIT
+208 NGENTVQIT

-237 SKVKTTI
+237 SQVKTTI
-244 ADSTFSKNTSGKQGG
+244 ADATFSKNTSGKQGG

-284 GGAINATNTQVVAKN
+284 GGAINATGTKVAATN
-299 VNFEGNKAVG
+299 VTFEGNKAASA
-309 DDGHG
+309 DGHG
-314 GALFLNGNTA
+314 GALFVDGQGA
-324 SYTQAGG
+324 SYTQVGG

-355 TNVVFD
+355 NNVVFD

-374 NAGDVKF
+374 NAGNVTF

-403 NVTIA
+403 NVTIT

-428 AAAKNYEKQG
+428 AAVKKYEKQG
-438 DFMYLNG
+438 DFMYLSN
-445 ASDKATFELAGD
+445 ASATFALAGD

-487 VGTLNVN
+487 VGNLNVQ

-501 GGIAEYDIAAQVGV
+501 GGIAEYDIDAQIGV
-515 NNSSSEA
+515 NNGSNDVVALA
-522 AQLGATNVTVG
+522 ATTVTVG
-533 QAAVTK
+533 QK
-539 GNAKP
+539 DS
-544 AVKAELAMGAV
+544 KAELAMGAV
-555 QANHAINFVVNEGST
+555 QANHAIDFVVNEGST

-582 YTQRNA
+582 YTQRTA
-588 EKDATPAKATYVG
+588 AKAATPAKATYVG
-601 AVNITGDATV
+601 VVNITGDATV
-611 TEGITIAAGT
+611 TEGVTVAAGT
-621 AEKGAVLTQ
+621 AVKAAALTQ
-630 IFGNLTAKSLT
+630 TSGNLTAKSLT
-641 VAAAVKDDKKTVT
+641 VAAAVKGEKDAVT
-654 AEAGTFAQTAGK
+654 AKAGTFSQEADGT

-677 MTVNGTVVTKA
+677 MTVKGTVVTNA
-688 DSVNSGNINTY
+688 DSVNTGNINSPKSKTG
-699 SAQDKKG
+699 S
-706 TLVISGGTFTND
+706 LNISGGTFTND

-729 DGATLKTGVNLNG
+729 DGATLKTGVNLDG
-742 EASFVAFT
+742 KASFVVFR
-750 ELDLQKGST
+750 ELELQKGST

-768 STVDG
+768 SQTDG
-773 KEVEKADILKFTEGT
+773 KNDILQFTEGT
-788 LNLEGGALQVAGE
+788 VNLNGGALQVAGE
-801 AFTGKVEL
+801 AFTGKVAL
-809 AQGTTANINGDYT
+809 DAGATANIDGDYT
-822 FEQVKNAGNVTVEG
+822 FEQVNNGGKATVG

-843 SFTATSKAESATVG
+843 SFTAG
-857 TFTVENNGT
+857 DFTVENNGT
-866 PALTTK
+866 LVLTSK
-872 ASGLDIAKST
+872 AAGLKIA
-882 STEAKYTAGA
+882 EGTATNNA
-892 VINNGT
+892 HLINDGT

-903 AAGEFANL
+903 AAGEFASL
-911 DAVKKV
+911 DKVAAV
-917 KDAIASSGNG
+917 KDAIAPSGNG

-934 VTIKAEEVDKVLMDG
+934 VTVKADAIKDVLQDG

-955 AEKLAGVELEQFK
+955 AAKLAGVELEQFK

-973 GVTDPLSGSF
+973 GVATALSGSF

-988 ATNETA
+988 AAGQTA
-994 LEVTSGLKLNGTGDL
+994 LTVESGLKLNGTGDL
-1009 VTVKGQDD
+1009 VTVKED
-1017 KVTLKGV
+1017 KTVTLKGV
-1024 SIGENGKLTTTGAG
+1024 NIGQNGKLTTTGAG
-1038 AVVGAIVGS
+1038 AVVGAIAGN
-1047 SDKFGALNV
+1047 GALNV
-1056 AAGDLTVKGAATL
+1056 AAGDLTVKGNATVE
-1069 QNLTVAA
+1069 NLTVAA
-1076 DSALVMGKAAEADKV
+1076 DSALVMGKAAEAKA
-1091 VGTLEVKDNALVLG
+1091 VGALEVKNHALVLG

-1125 DKLTATG
+1125 DKLTANG
-1132 KVFVGSDEA
+1132 NVFVGSDEE

-1170 LNDASQVAVGT
+1170 LNDASQVAIGSIG
-1181 AAAGSTVV
+1181 ANSTVV

-1257 WNTDGFDAA
+1257 WSTAEFEDAA
-1266 SADAKTGVQVLE
+1266 NKTGVQVLE

-1288 IDKTGANAVFVKDVT
+1288 IDKTGAHAVFANAVT
-1303 NNGTIYLADAEFG
+1303 NNGTIYLVDAEFG
-1316 DKVMFTEADYRQGTT
+1316 DKVMFSEAGYTQGTI

-1519 VGFSVYGAKAFG
+1519 VGFSFYGAKAFG
-1531 QFNLAADLGYMK
+1531 QFNLATDLGYMK

>member
-51 MAIETDTEIKAT
+51 MATETDTEIKAT
-63 DTALKATFTKAEKQT
+63 DTALKATFTKAEKQD

-84 IGTSGDKLA
+84 IGTSGDKLV
-93 LKNVTNKDMYAA
+93 LKNVTNKGMYAA

-414 LVYEGNKAGTNAEE
+414 LVYEGNRAGTNAE

-445 ASDKATFELAGD
+445 ASDRAAFELAGD

-487 VGTLNVN
+487 VGKLDVK

-501 GGIAEYDIAAQVGV
+501 GGIAEYDIAAQIGV
-515 NNSSSEA
+515 NKGTS
-522 AQLGATNVTVG
+522 GAVELDPTTVTVG
-533 QAAVTK
+533 QDGEPFA
-539 GNAKP
+539 
-544 AVKAELAMGAV
+544 KAELAMGAV
-555 QANHAINFVVNEGST
+555 QANHAINFDVNEGST
-570 LTMQSLAVGTKE
+570 LTMQSLTVGTKE
-582 YTQRNA
+582 YAQRTEA
-588 EKDATPAKATYVG
+588 KADPAKATYVG

-611 TEGITIAAGT
+611 TEGVTVAAGT
-621 AEKGAVLTQ
+621 ADKAAVLTQ
-630 IFGNLTAKSLT
+630 TSGNLTAKSLT
-641 VAAAVKDDKKTVT
+641 VAAAVEKDQKVT
-654 AEAGTFAQTAGK
+654 AQAGTFNQTDGT

-677 MTVNGTVVTKA
+677 MTVNGTVVTNA
-688 DSVNSGNINTY
+688 DSVNTGAINSYKSKNGSLTI
-699 SAQDKKG
+699 A
-706 TLVISGGTFTND
+706 GGTFTND

-729 DGATLKTGVNLNG
+729 DGATLKTGVNLDG
-742 EASFVAFT
+742 EASFVVFKT
-750 ELDLQKGST
+750 LDLQKGST

-768 STVDG
+768 SKVDG
-773 KEVEKADILKFTEGT
+773 KADILKFTEGT
-788 LNLEGGALQVAGE
+788 VNLYGGALQVAGE

-809 AQGTTANINGDYT
+809 AQGTTTNINGDYT
-822 FEQVKNAGNVTVEG
+822 FEQVNNAGTTTVG

-843 SFTATSKAESATVG
+843 SFTAGK
-857 TFTVENNGT
+857 FTVENNGT
-866 PALTTK
+866 LVLTSK
-872 ASGLDIAKST
+872 AAGLKIAVG
-882 STEAKYTAGA
+882 TATNNNQL
-892 VINNGT
+892 INNGT

-903 AAGEFANL
+903 AAGEFASL
-911 DAVKKV
+911 DKVAAV
-917 KDAIASSGNG
+917 KDAIAPSGNG

-934 VTIKAEEVDKVLMDG
+934 VTIKAEEVNKVLKDG
-949 KVTATN
+949 KVKASDVAN
-955 AEKLAGVELEQFK
+955 LAGVELEQFK

-973 GVTDPLSGSF
+973 GVDAALSGSF

-988 ATNETA
+988 AAGQTA
-994 LEVTSGLKLNGTGDL
+994 LTVESGLKLNGTGDL
-1009 VTVKGQDD
+1009 VTVTKD
-1017 KVTLKGV
+1017 KTVTLQGV
-1024 SIGENGKLTTTGAG
+1024 NIGEYGKLTTTGAG
-1038 AVVGAIVGS
+1038 AVVGAIAGNGG
-1047 SDKFGALNV
+1047 KFGALNV
-1056 AAGDLTVKGAATL
+1056 AAGDLTVKGAAAL

-1076 DSALVMGKAAEADKV
+1076 DSALVMGKAAETATA
-1091 VGTLEVKDNALVLG
+1091 VGDLEVKDYARVLG
-1105 TLTAGEVNL
+1105 TLTAGKVTLGE
-1114 KDADVLGTLTA
+1114 ADVFGTLTA
-1125 DKLTATG
+1125 DKLDATD
-1132 KVFVGSDEA
+1132 VVLVGSDEE

-1162 WKDGHILS
+1162 WKDGLGLS
-1170 LNDASQVAVGT
+1170 LNDASQVAIGSIG
-1181 AAAGSTVV
+1181 ANSTVI

-1196 ALGTTDLDVAVK
+1196 AIGTTDLDVAAK
-1208 TVAAAGHA
+1208 AVAAAGHA
-1216 VLGTNEGQMK
+1216 VLGPNEGQMR

-1236 YDEATDTTSYK
+1236 YDEATDTTSYEK
-1247 TIAGNVIASG
+1247 INGNVIASG
-1257 WNTDGFDAA
+1257 WNEAKFEDAETNNQVPA
-1266 SADAKTGVQVLE
+1266 NVQVLE

-1316 DKVMFTEADYRQGTT
+1316 DKVMFTEADYTQGTT

-1340 LMSAAFKDKV
+1340 LMSAALKDKV

-1436 VAARTNV
+1436 VATRTNV

-1485 SVVDGYTLGAAFTVA
+1485 SVVSGYTLGAAFTVA

>member
-51 MAIETDTEIKAT
+51 MATETDTDTEIKAT

-93 LKNVTNKDMYAA
+93 LKNGTNKDMYAA

-131 KVTSADHFGA
+131 KVTSPDHFGA
-141 VVTATTG
+141 VVTATRG

-161 FDEVKTGEQK
+161 FDEVKTGDNP
-171 HNGARGIIRAAGANL
+171 HNGTRGIIRAAGANL

-208 NGENTVKIT
+208 NGKNTVKIT

-237 SKVKTTI
+237 SQVKTTI
-244 ADSTFSKNTSGKQGG
+244 ADATFSKNTSGKQGG

-284 GGAINATNTQVVAKN
+284 GGAINATNTQVVAEN
-299 VNFEGNKAVG
+299 VTFEGNKAASA
-309 DDGHG
+309 DGHG
-314 GALFLNGNTA
+314 GALFVDGQGA

-355 TNVVFD
+355 KNVVFD

-374 NAGDVKF
+374 NAGDVTF

-428 AAAKNYEKQG
+428 AAVKKYEKQG
-438 DFMYLNG
+438 DFMYLSN
-445 ASDKATFELAGD
+445 ASDKATFALAGD
-457 LTIKDSIVSNHGTIE
+457 LTIKDSIVSNQGTIE

-487 VGTLNVN
+487 VGNLNVK

-501 GGIAEYDIAAQVGV
+501 GGIAEYDIAAQGAV
-515 NNSSSEA
+515 NGANSGA
-522 AQLGATNVTVG
+522 ASGLAATTVTVG
-533 QAAVTK
+533 QAA
-539 GNAKP
+539 GAKL

-555 QANHAINFVVNEGST
+555 QANHAIDFVVNEGST

-582 YTQRNA
+582 YTQRTA
-588 EKDATPAKATYVG
+588 AKAATPTKATYVG
-601 AVNITGDATV
+601 VVNITGDATV
-611 TEGITIAAGT
+611 TEGVTVAAGT
-621 AEKGAVLTQ
+621 ADKAAVLTQ
-630 IFGNLTAKSLT
+630 TSGNLTAKSLT
-641 VAAAVKDDKKTVT
+641 VAAAVEKDQKVT
-654 AEAGTFAQTAGK
+654 AKAGTFSQEADGT

-677 MTVNGTVVTKA
+677 MTVKGTVVTNA
-688 DSVNSGNINTY
+688 DSVNTGAINSSESKNGSLTI
-699 SAQDKKG
+699 A
-706 TLVISGGTFTND
+706 GGTFTND
-718 GTMTFDKITVE
+718 GKMTFKKITVE
-729 DGATLKTGVNLNG
+729 DGATLKTGVNLDG
-742 EASFVAFT
+742 KASFVVFET
-750 ELDLQKGST
+750 LDLQKGST

-768 STVDG
+768 SKDDG
-773 KEVEKADILKFTEGT
+773 KADILKFTEGT
-788 LNLEGGALQVAGE
+788 VNLYGGALQVAGE

-809 AQGTTANINGDYT
+809 AQGTTTNINGDYT
-822 FEQVKNAGNVTVEG
+822 FEQVNNAGTTTVG

-843 SFTATSKAESATVG
+843 SFTAGNFTVGNNGTLVLTSKAAGLKIAEGTAT
-857 TFTVENNGT
+857 TNSN
-866 PALTTK
+866 LT
-872 ASGLDIAKST
+872 
-882 STEAKYTAGA
+882 
-892 VINNGT
+892 NNGT

-903 AAGEFANL
+903 AAGEFADL
-911 DAVKKV
+911 DKVAAVKN
-917 KDAIASSGNG
+917 AIARSGNG

-934 VTIKAEEVDKVLMDG
+934 VTIKAEEVNKVLKDG
-949 KVTATN
+949 KVKASDVAN
-955 AEKLAGVELEQFK
+955 LAGVELEQFK

-973 GVTDPLSGSF
+973 DVKVALSGSF

-988 ATNETA
+988 ADKQNA

-1009 VTVKGQDD
+1009 VTVKGKDN

-1024 SIGENGKLTTTGAG
+1024 NIGENGKLTTTGAG
-1038 AVVGAIVGS
+1038 AVVGAIAGS
-1047 SDKFGALNV
+1047 GALNV
-1056 AAGDLTVKGAATL
+1056 AAGDLTVKGDATV

-1076 DSALVMGKAAEADKV
+1076 DSALVMGKVAEADKA
-1091 VGTLEVKDNALVLG
+1091 VGALEVKEHALVLG
-1105 TLTAGEVNL
+1105 TLTAGNVTL

-1125 DKLTATG
+1125 DKLAATG
-1132 KVFVGSDEA
+1132 TVCVGSDEDDA
-1141 DVAGKLVVNEL
+1141 AGKLVVNEL
-1152 VSGTVFADPA
+1152 GSATVFAAPA
-1162 WKDGHILS
+1162 WKDGNILS

-1236 YDEATDTTSYK
+1236 YNEATDTTSYK

-1257 WNTDGFDAA
+1257 WSTAEFKAA
-1266 SADAKTGVQVLE
+1266 ANKTGVQVLE

-1288 IDKTGANAVFVKDVT
+1288 IDTTGANAVFANAVT

-1316 DKVMFTEADYRQGTT
+1316 DKVMFSEAGYTPDTT
-1331 GAITFNGDR
+1331 GVITFNGDR
-1340 LMSAAFKDKV
+1340 LMSAALKDKV

-1423 SVTMDAISAFNDS
+1423 SVTMDALSAFNDS

>member
-51 MAIETDTEIKAT
+51 MATETDTEIKAT
-63 DTALKATFTKAEKQT
+63 DTALKATFTKAETQ
-78 DVASSL
+78 DNVASSL
-84 IGTSGDKLA
+84 IGTSGDKLV
-93 LKNVTNKDMYAA
+93 LKNVTNKGMYAA

-131 KVTSADHFGA
+131 KVTSTDHFGA

-161 FDEVKTGEQK
+161 FDEVNTGDKQ
-171 HNGARGIIRAAGANL
+171 HNGTRGIICAAGANL

-208 NGENTVKIT
+208 NGENTVQIT

-224 ATKSHGGAVYITG
+224 ATKSHGGAVHITG
-237 SKVKTTI
+237 SQVKTTI
-244 ADSTFSKNTSGKQGG
+244 ADATFSKNTSGKQGG

-284 GGAINATNTQVVAKN
+284 GGAINATGTKVAATN
-299 VNFEGNKAVG
+299 VTFEGNKAASA
-309 DDGHG
+309 DGHG
-314 GALFLNGNTA
+314 GALFVDGQGA
-324 SYTQAGG
+324 SYTQVGG

-355 TNVVFD
+355 NNVVFD

-374 NAGDVKF
+374 NAGNVTF

-390 AGGWGGALRINGG
+390 AGGRGGALRINGG
-403 NVTIA
+403 NVTIT

-428 AAAKNYEKQG
+428 AAVKKYEKQG
-438 DFMYLNG
+438 DFMYLSN
-445 ASDKATFELAGD
+445 ASATFALAGD

-487 VGTLNVN
+487 VGNLNVQ

-501 GGIAEYDIAAQVGV
+501 GGIAEYDIDAQIGV
-515 NNSSSEA
+515 NNGSNDVVALA
-522 AQLGATNVTVG
+522 ATTVTVG
-533 QAAVTK
+533 QK
-539 GNAKP
+539 DS
-544 AVKAELAMGAV
+544 KAELAMGAV
-555 QANHAINFVVNEGST
+555 QANHAIDFVVNEGST

-582 YTQRNA
+582 YTQRTA
-588 EKDATPAKATYVG
+588 AKAATPAKATYVG
-601 AVNITGDATV
+601 VVNITGDATV
-611 TEGITIAAGT
+611 TEGVTVAAGT
-621 AEKGAVLTQ
+621 ADKAAALTQ
-630 IFGNLTAKSLT
+630 TSGNLTAKSLT
-641 VAAAVKDDKKTVT
+641 VAAAVKGEKDAVT
-654 AEAGTFAQTAGK
+654 AKAGTFSQEADGT

-677 MTVNGTVVTKA
+677 MTVKGTVVTNA
-688 DSVNSGNINTY
+688 DSVNTGNINSPKSKTG
-699 SAQDKKG
+699 S
-706 TLVISGGTFTND
+706 LNISGGTFTND

-729 DGATLKTGVNLNG
+729 DGATLKTGVNLDG
-742 EASFVAFT
+742 KASFVVFR
-750 ELDLQKGST
+750 ELELQKGST

-768 STVDG
+768 SQTDG
-773 KEVEKADILKFTEGT
+773 KNDILQFTEGT
-788 LNLEGGALQVAGE
+788 VNLNGGALQVAGE
-801 AFTGKVEL
+801 AFTGKVAL
-809 AQGTTANINGDYT
+809 DAGATANIDGDYT
-822 FEQVKNAGNVTVEG
+822 FEQVNNGGKATVG

-843 SFTATSKAESATVG
+843 SFTAG
-857 TFTVENNGT
+857 DFTVENNGT
-866 PALTTK
+866 LVLTSK
-872 ASGLDIAKST
+872 AAGLKIA
-882 STEAKYTAGA
+882 EGTATNNA
-892 VINNGT
+892 HLINDGT

-903 AAGEFANL
+903 AAGEFASL
-911 DAVKKV
+911 DKVAAV
-917 KDAIASSGNG
+917 KDAIAPSGNG

-934 VTIKAEEVDKVLMDG
+934 VTVKADAIKDVLQDG

-955 AEKLAGVELEQFK
+955 AAKLAGVELEQFK

-973 GVTDPLSGSF
+973 GVATALSGSF

-988 ATNETA
+988 AAGQTA
-994 LEVTSGLKLNGTGDL
+994 LTVDSGLKLNGTGDL
-1009 VTVKGQDD
+1009 VTVKED
-1017 KVTLKGV
+1017 KTVTLKGV
-1024 SIGENGKLTTTGAG
+1024 NIGQNGKLTTTGAG
-1038 AVVGAIVGS
+1038 AVVGAIAGN
-1047 SDKFGALNV
+1047 GALNV
-1056 AAGDLTVKGAATL
+1056 AAGDLTVKGNATVE
-1069 QNLTVAA
+1069 NLTVAA
-1076 DSALVMGKAAEADKV
+1076 DSALVMGKAAEAKA
-1091 VGTLEVKDNALVLG
+1091 VGALEVKNHALVLG

-1125 DKLTATG
+1125 DKLTANG
-1132 KVFVGSDEA
+1132 NVFVGSDEE

-1170 LNDASQVAVGT
+1170 LNDASQVAIGSIG
-1181 AAAGSTVV
+1181 ANSTVV

-1257 WNTDGFDAA
+1257 WSTAEFEDAA
-1266 SADAKTGVQVLE
+1266 NKTGVQVLE

-1288 IDKTGANAVFVKDVT
+1288 IDKTGAHAVFANAVT

-1316 DKVMFTEADYRQGTT
+1316 DKVMFSEAGYTQGTI

-1519 VGFSVYGAKAFG
+1519 VGFSFYGAKAFG
-1531 QFNLAADLGYMK
+1531 QFNLATDLGYMK

>member
-51 MAIETDTEIKAT
+51 MAAETDTEIKTT
-63 DTALKATFTKAEKQT
+63 DTALKATFTKAETQA
-78 DVASSL
+78 DVTGSL
-84 IGTSGDKLA
+84 IGTSGEKLV

-111 ASSKDNVV
+111 ASSKDGVV

-131 KVTSADHFGA
+131 KVAGTDHFGA

-161 FDEVKTGEQK
+161 FDEVKTGDEGKQ
-171 HNGARGIIRAAGANL
+171 HNGTRGIIRAAGANL
-186 EVAKS
+186 DVANS

-208 NGENTVKIT
+208 GGENTVKIA

-244 ADSTFSKNTSGKQGG
+244 ADSTFSKNTSGKLGG

-284 GGAINATNTQVVAKN
+284 GGAINATNTKVVATN

-309 DDGHG
+309 ENGNG
-314 GALFLNGNTA
+314 GAIFLNGTTA

-343 AIRVQDGADLAL
+343 AIRVDQGATLDL

-366 NGGAVDTF
+366 NGGAVDNSTGG
-374 NAGDVKF
+374 AVKF

-487 VGTLNVN
+487 VGNLNVN

-501 GGIAEYDIAAQVGV
+501 GGIAEYDIAAQVAV
-515 NNSSSEA
+515 NGAKSEA
-522 AQLGATNVTVG
+522 AQLDSTTVTVG
-533 QAAVTK
+533 QAAVTE
-539 GNAKP
+539 GDAKP

-601 AVNITGDATV
+601 AVNIKGDATV

-621 AEKGAVLTQ
+621 AGQAAVLTQ
-630 IFGNLTAKSLT
+630 TSGNLTAKSLT
-641 VAAAVKDDKKTVT
+641 VAAAVKGDKDAVT
-654 AEAGTFAQTAGK
+654 AKAGTFAQTAGK

-677 MTVNGTVVTKA
+677 MTVGGTVVTKA

-768 STVDG
+768 SKVDG

-788 LNLEGGALQVAGE
+788 VHLNGGALQVAGE

-822 FEQVKNAGNVTVEG
+822 FEQVNNAGTTTVG

-843 SFTATSKAESATVG
+843 SFTAG
-857 TFTVENNGT
+857 NFTVANNGT
-866 PALTTK
+866 LALTTK
-872 ASGLDIAKST
+872 AAGLKIA
-882 STEAKYTAGA
+882 EGTAAENIA
-892 VINNGT
+892 VTNNGT

-903 AAGEFANL
+903 AAGEFATL
-911 DAVKKV
+911 AAVKTV
-917 KDAIASSGNG
+917 KEKLASSGNG

-934 VTIKAEEVDKVLMDG
+934 VTVKADAIKDVLKDG
-949 KVTATN
+949 KVEFSNVAN
-955 AEKLAGVELEQFK
+955 LAGVELDQFK

-973 GVTDPLSGSF
+973 DVNAALSGSF

-988 ATNETA
+988 ASDKDA
-994 LEVTSGLKLNGTGDL
+994 LSVESGLKLNGTGDL
-1009 VTVKGQDD
+1009 VTVKEDD
-1017 KVTLKGV
+1017 KVTLQGV
-1024 SIGENGKLTTTGAG
+1024 SIGQNGKLTTTGAG
-1038 AVVGAIVGS
+1038 AVVGAIAGKDS
-1047 SDKFGALNV
+1047 QFGALNV
-1056 AAGDLTVKGAATL
+1056 AAGDLTVKGDAAL

-1076 DSALVMGKAAEADKV
+1076 DSALVMGKAAEADEA
-1091 VGTLEVKDNALVLG
+1091 VGKLDVKDNALVLG
-1105 TLTAGEVNL
+1105 TLTAGEVKL

-1125 DKLTATG
+1125 DKLTADG

-1141 DVAGKLVVNEL
+1141 DVAGKLVVNKL

-1162 WKDGHILS
+1162 WKDGNILS

-1208 TVAAAGHA
+1208 AVAAAGHA

-1247 TIAGNVIASG
+1247 TINGNVIASG
-1257 WNTDGFDAA
+1257 WNTDEFDVA
-1266 SADAKTGVQVLE
+1266 SEDAKTGVQVLE

-1288 IDKTGANAVFVKDVT
+1288 IDKTGANAVFANAVT

-1316 DKVMFTEADYRQGTT
+1316 DKVMFSDDDYTQGTT

-1340 LMSAAFKDKV
+1340 LMSAARKDKV

-1388 KFNNWLMSSGN
+1388 RFNNWLMSSGN

-1423 SVTMDAISAFNDS
+1423 SVTMDALSAFNDS

-1551 AYNIGDFSADT
+1551 AYNLGDFSADT

>member
-51 MAIETDTEIKAT
+51 MATETDTEIKAT

-84 IGTSGDKLA
+84 IGTSGDTLA

-111 ASSKDNVV
+111 ASNKDNVV

-131 KVTSADHFGA
+131 KVTSANHFGA

-161 FDEVKTGEQK
+161 FDEVTTGDNK
-171 HNGARGIIRAAGANL
+171 HNGTRGIIRAAGANL

-208 NGENTVKIT
+208 DGENTVKIA

-237 SKVKTTI
+237 SQVKTTI
-244 ADSTFSKNTSGKQGG
+244 ADATFSKNTSGKLGG
-259 ALQLAGAGET
+259 ALQLSDAGET

-284 GGAINATNTQVVAKN
+284 GGAINATNTQVVAEN
-299 VNFEGNKAVG
+299 VTFEGNKAASA
-309 DDGHG
+309 DGHG
-314 GALFLNGNTA
+314 GALFVDGQGA

-343 AIRVQDGADLAL
+343 AIRVQNGADLDL
-355 TNVVFD
+355 KNVVFD

-374 NAGDVKF
+374 NADDVTF

-428 AAAKNYEKQG
+428 AAVKKYEKQG
-438 DFMYLNG
+438 DFMYLSN
-445 ASDKATFELAGD
+445 ASDKATFALAGD

-487 VGTLNVN
+487 VGNLDVK

-501 GGIAEYDIAAQVGV
+501 GGIAEYDIAAQGAV
-515 NNSSSEA
+515 NGANSGA
-522 AQLGATNVTVG
+522 AGGFAATTVTVG
-533 QAAVTK
+533 QAA
-539 GNAKP
+539 GAKP

-555 QANHAINFVVNEGST
+555 QANHAIDFVVNKGST

-601 AVNITGDATV
+601 AVTIKGDATV
-611 TEGITIAAGT
+611 TEGITIAA
-621 AEKGAVLTQ
+621 
-630 IFGNLTAKSLT
+630 
-641 VAAAVKDDKKTVT
+641 AVKGEKDAVT
-654 AEAGTFAQTAGK
+654 AQAGTFTQEAGK

-677 MTVNGTVVTKA
+677 MTVKGTVVTNA
-688 DSVNSGNINTY
+688 DSVNTGAINSYESKTG
-699 SAQDKKG
+699 SLTIA
-706 TLVISGGTFTND
+706 GGTFTND
-718 GTMTFDKITVE
+718 GTMTFDKITVA
-729 DGATLKTGVNLNG
+729 DGATLKTGINLDG
-742 EASFVAFT
+742 TASFVVFQK
-750 ELDLQKGST
+750 LDLQKGST

-768 STVDG
+768 SKVDG
-773 KEVEKADILKFTEGT
+773 KADILKFTEGT
-788 LNLEGGALQVAGE
+788 VKLNGGALQVAGE

-809 AQGTTANINGDYT
+809 AKDATANINGDYT
-822 FEQVKNAGNVTVEG
+822 FEQVNNNGGTATVG

-843 SFTATSKAESATVG
+843 SFTAGK
-857 TFTVENNGT
+857 FTVENNGT
-866 PALTTK
+866 LVLTSKAAGLKITDGTATENTK
-872 ASGLDIAKST
+872 LT
-882 STEAKYTAGA
+882 
-892 VINNGT
+892 NNGT

-903 AAGEFANL
+903 AAGEFASL
-911 DAVKKV
+911 DKVAAVKN
-917 KDAIASSGNG
+917 AIASSGNG

-934 VTIKAEEVDKVLMDG
+934 VTVKADVIKDVLKDG

-955 AEKLAGVELEQFK
+955 AAKLAGVELEQFK

-973 GVTDPLSGSF
+973 EVNSALSGSF

-988 ATNETA
+988 AAGEDA
-994 LEVTSGLKLNGTGDL
+994 LTVESGLKLNGTGDL

-1024 SIGENGKLTTTGAG
+1024 NIGDNGKLTTTGAG
-1038 AVVGAIVGS
+1038 AVVGAIAGN
-1047 SDKFGALNV
+1047 GALNV
-1056 AAGDLTVKGAATL
+1056 AAGDLTVKGDAAL

-1076 DSALVMGKAAEADKV
+1076 DSALVMGKAAEAKA
-1091 VGTLEVKDNALVLG
+1091 VGALEVKNHALVLG

-1125 DKLTATG
+1125 DKLTANG
-1132 KVFVGSDEA
+1132 NVFVGSDEE

-1152 VSGTVFADPA
+1152 GSATVFAAPA
-1162 WKDGHILS
+1162 WKDGNILS

-1257 WNTDGFDAA
+1257 WSTAEFKAPAN
-1266 SADAKTGVQVLE
+1266 KTGVQVLE

-1288 IDKTGANAVFVKDVT
+1288 IDKTGAHAVFANAVT

-1316 DKVMFTEADYRQGTT
+1316 DKVMFCKDGYEQGTT

-1340 LMSAAFKDKV
+1340 LMSAAYKDKV

>member
-51 MAIETDTEIKAT
+51 MATETDTEIKAT

-414 LVYEGNKAGTNAEE
+414 LVYEGNRAGTNAE

-445 ASDKATFELAGD
+445 ASDRAAFELAGD

-487 VGTLNVN
+487 VGKLDVK

-501 GGIAEYDIAAQVGV
+501 GGIAEYDIAAQIGV
-515 NNSSSEA
+515 NNGSNDA
-522 AQLGATNVTVG
+522 VALATTTVTVG
-533 QAAVTK
+533 QK
-539 GNAKP
+539 DS
-544 AVKAELAMGAV
+544 KAELAMGAV
-555 QANHAINFVVNEGST
+555 QANHAINFVVNKGST

-582 YTQRNA
+582 YAQRTEA
-588 EKDATPAKATYVG
+588 KADPAKATYVG
-601 AVNITGDATV
+601 AVNIKGDATV
-611 TEGITIAAGT
+611 TEGITVAAGT
-621 AEKGAVLTQ
+621 ADQAAALTQ
-630 IFGNLTAKSLT
+630 TSGNLTAKSLT
-641 VAAAVKDDKKTVT
+641 VAAAVKGEKDAVT
-654 AEAGTFAQTAGK
+654 AQAGTFTQEAGK

-677 MTVNGTVVTKA
+677 MTVKDTVVTKA
-688 DSVNSGNINTY
+688 DSVNTGAINSY
-699 SAQDKKG
+699 DSKKG
-706 TLVISGGTFTND
+706 SLTIAGGTFTND

-742 EASFVAFT
+742 KASFVVFQT
-750 ELDLQKGST
+750 LDLQKGST

-768 STVDG
+768 SQVDG

-788 LNLEGGALQVAGE
+788 VNLYGGALQVAGE

-809 AQGTTANINGDYT
+809 AADATANINGDYT
-822 FEQVKNAGNVTVEG
+822 FEQVNNAGMTTVG

-843 SFTATSKAESATVG
+843 SFTAG
-857 TFTVENNGT
+857 TFTVADNGT
-866 PALTTK
+866 LVLTSKAAGLKIAEGTATENTK
-872 ASGLDIAKST
+872 LT
-882 STEAKYTAGA
+882 
-892 VINNGT
+892 NNGT

-903 AAGEFANL
+903 AAGEFADL
-911 DAVKKV
+911 DKVAAVKN
-917 KDAIASSGNG
+917 AIARSGNG

-934 VTIKAEEVDKVLMDG
+934 VTVKADAIKDVLKDG

-955 AEKLAGVELEQFK
+955 VAKLAGVELEQFK

-973 GVTDPLSGSF
+973 DVDAALSGSF

-988 ATNETA
+988 AAGQTA
-994 LEVTSGLKLNGTGDL
+994 LTVESGLKLNGTGDL
-1009 VTVKGQDD
+1009 VTVKKD
-1017 KVTLKGV
+1017 KTVTLQGV
-1024 SIGENGKLTTTGAG
+1024 NIGEDGKLTTTGAG
-1038 AVVGAIVGS
+1038 AVVGAIAGNGG
-1047 SDKFGALNV
+1047 KFGALNV
-1056 AAGDLTVKGAATL
+1056 AAGDLTVKGAAAL

-1076 DSALVMGKAAEADKV
+1076 DSALVMGKTVETATA
-1091 VGTLEVKDNALVLG
+1091 VGDLEVKGSALVLG
-1105 TLTAGEVNL
+1105 TLTAGNVTL

-1125 DKLTATG
+1125 DKLAATG
-1132 KVFVGSDEA
+1132 TVCVGSDED

-1181 AAAGSTVV
+1181 AAAGTTVV

-1257 WNTDGFDAA
+1257 WSTAEFEDAA
-1266 SADAKTGVQVLE
+1266 NKTGVQVLE

-1288 IDKTGANAVFVKDVT
+1288 IDKTGAHAVFANAVT

-1316 DKVMFTEADYRQGTT
+1316 DKVMFSEAGYTQGTI

-1519 VGFSVYGAKAFG
+1519 VGFSFYGAKAFG

>member
-51 MAIETDTEIKAT
+51 MATETDTEIKAT
-63 DTALKATFTKAEKQT
+63 DTALKATFTKAETQ
-78 DVASSL
+78 DNVASSL
-84 IGTSGDKLA
+84 IGTSGDKLV
-93 LKNVTNKDMYAA
+93 LKNVTNKGMYAA

-111 ASSKDNVV
+111 ASNADDVV

-131 KVTSADHFGA
+131 KVTSQEHFGA

-161 FDEVKTGEQK
+161 FDEVQTGEQK

-284 GGAINATNTQVVAKN
+284 GGAINATGTKVAATN
-299 VNFEGNKAVG
+299 VTFEGNKAASA
-309 DDGHG
+309 DGHG
-314 GALFLNGNTA
+314 GALFVDGQGA

-343 AIRVQDGADLAL
+343 AIRVQNKANLAL
-355 TNVVFD
+355 KNVVFD

-374 NAGDVKF
+374 NAGNVTF

-438 DFMYLNG
+438 DFMYLNS
-445 ASDKATFELAGD
+445 ASDKAMFELAGD
-457 LTIKDSIVSNHGTIE
+457 LTIKDSIVSNHGIIE

-487 VGTLNVN
+487 VGNLNVK

-501 GGIAEYDIAAQVGV
+501 GGIAEYDIAAQGAV
-515 NNSSSEA
+515 NGGTSEV
-522 AQLGATNVTVG
+522 ATTKVTVG
-533 QAAVTK
+533 QAA
-539 GNAKP
+539 GAKP

-601 AVNITGDATV
+601 AVTIQGDATV
-611 TEGITIAAGT
+611 TEGITVAAGT
-621 AEKGAVLTQ
+621 ANKAAALTQ
-630 IFGNLTAKSLT
+630 TSGNLTAKSLT
-641 VAAAVKDDKKTVT
+641 VAAAVEKDKKVT
-654 AEAGTFAQTAGK
+654 AQAGTFSQEADGT

-677 MTVNGTVVTKA
+677 MAVSGTVVTKA
-688 DSVNSGNINTY
+688 DSVNSGEI
-699 SAQDKKG
+699 KG
-706 TLVISGGTFTND
+706 NQSQTGSLTIAGGTFSND
-718 GTMTFDKITVE
+718 GKMTFNKITVE
-729 DGATLKTGVNLNG
+729 DGATLKTGVNL
-742 EASFVAFT
+742 EDKASCVVFKT
-750 ELDLQKGST
+750 LDLQKGST
-759 LNINALNAK
+759 LNINALNDKSAK
-768 STVDG
+768 TV
-773 KEVEKADILKFTEGT
+773 KENDTLKFTEGT
-788 LNLEGGALQVAGE
+788 LNLEGGALQVASK
-801 AFTGKVEL
+801 AFTGKVKLETN
-809 AQGTTANINGDYT
+809 AKAHVNGDYT
-822 FEQVKNAGNVTVEG
+822 FEQVNNAGTVTVNG

-843 SFTATSKAESATVG
+843 SFTAGK
-857 TFTVENNGT
+857 FTVENNGT
-866 PALTTK
+866 LVLTSK
-872 ASGLDIAKST
+872 AAGLKI
-882 STEAKYTAGA
+882 TEGA
-892 VINNGT
+892 ATTNSNLTNNGT

-903 AAGEFANL
+903 AAGEFADL
-911 DAVKKV
+911 GKVVAVKN
-917 KDAIASSGNG
+917 AIARFGNG

-934 VTIKAEEVDKVLMDG
+934 VTVKADAIKDVLTDG
-949 KVTATN
+949 KV
-955 AEKLAGVELEQFK
+955 EFSKVESLAGVELAQFK

-973 GVTDPLSGSF
+973 GVNDALSGSF

-988 ATNETA
+988 ADKLDA

-1009 VTVKGQDD
+1009 VTVKED
-1017 KVTLKGV
+1017 KTVTLKGV
-1024 SIGENGKLTTTGAG
+1024 NIGQNGKLTTTGAG
-1038 AVVGAIVGS
+1038 AVVGAIAGN
-1047 SDKFGALNV
+1047 GALNV
-1056 AAGDLTVKGAATL
+1056 AAGDLTVKGNATVE
-1069 QNLTVAA
+1069 NLTVAA
-1076 DSALVMGKAAEADKV
+1076 DSALVMGKAAEADKA
-1091 VGTLEVKDNALVLG
+1091 VGALEVKGDALVLG
-1105 TLTAGEVNL
+1105 TLTAG
-1114 KDADVLGTLTA
+1114 
-1125 DKLTATG
+1125 KLTANG
-1132 KVFVGSDEA
+1132 NVFVGSDEA

-1152 VSGTVFADPA
+1152 VSGKVFADPA
-1162 WKDGHILS
+1162 WKDGLGLS

-1181 AAAGSTVV
+1181 AAKGSTVV

-1257 WNTDGFDAA
+1257 WSTAEFNKDAA
-1266 SADAKTGVQVLE
+1266 NRTGVQVLE

-1288 IDKTGANAVFVKDVT
+1288 IDKTGAHAVFANAVT

-1316 DKVMFTEADYRQGTT
+1316 DKVMFTEADYNQGTT

-1340 LMSAAFKDKV
+1340 LMSAAYKDKV

>member
-51 MAIETDTEIKAT
+51 MATETDTEIKAT
-63 DTALKATFTKAEKQT
+63 DTALKATFTKAETQ
-78 DVASSL
+78 DNVASSL
-84 IGTSGDKLA
+84 IGTSGDKLV
-93 LKNVTNKDMYAA
+93 LKNVTNKGMYAA

-131 KVTSADHFGA
+131 KVTSTDHFGA

-161 FDEVKTGEQK
+161 FDEVNTGDKQ
-171 HNGARGIIRAAGANL
+171 HNGTRGIIRAAGANL

-237 SKVKTTI
+237 SQVKTTI
-244 ADSTFSKNTSGKQGG
+244 ADATFSKNTSGKQGG

-284 GGAINATNTQVVAKN
+284 GGAINATGTKVAATN
-299 VNFEGNKAVG
+299 VTFEGNKAASA
-309 DDGHG
+309 DGHG
-314 GALFLNGNTA
+314 GALFVDGQGA
-324 SYTQAGG
+324 SYTQVGG

-355 TNVVFD
+355 NNVVFD

-374 NAGDVKF
+374 NAGNVTF

-403 NVTIA
+403 NVTIT

-428 AAAKNYEKQG
+428 AAVKKYEKQG
-438 DFMYLNG
+438 DFMYLSN
-445 ASDKATFELAGD
+445 ASATFALAGD

-487 VGTLNVN
+487 VGNLNVQ

-501 GGIAEYDIAAQVGV
+501 GGIAEYDNDAQIGV
-515 NNSSSEA
+515 NNGSNDAVALA
-522 AQLGATNVTVG
+522 ATTVTVG
-533 QAAVTK
+533 QK
-539 GNAKP
+539 DS
-544 AVKAELAMGAV
+544 KAELAMGAV
-555 QANHAINFVVNEGST
+555 QANHAIDFVVNEGST

-582 YTQRNA
+582 YTQRTA
-588 EKDATPAKATYVG
+588 AKAATPAKATYVG
-601 AVNITGDATV
+601 VVNITGDATV
-611 TEGITIAAGT
+611 TEGVTVAAGT
-621 AEKGAVLTQ
+621 ADKAAALTQ
-630 IFGNLTAKSLT
+630 TSGNLTAKSLT
-641 VAAAVKDDKKTVT
+641 VAAAVKGEKDAVT
-654 AEAGTFAQTAGK
+654 AKAGTFSQEADGT

-677 MTVNGTVVTKA
+677 MTVKGTVVTNA
-688 DSVNSGNINTY
+688 DSVNTGNINSPKSKTG
-699 SAQDKKG
+699 S
-706 TLVISGGTFTND
+706 LNISGGTFTND

-729 DGATLKTGVNLNG
+729 DGATLKTGVNLDG
-742 EASFVAFT
+742 KASFVVFR
-750 ELDLQKGST
+750 ELELQKGST

-768 STVDG
+768 SQTDG
-773 KEVEKADILKFTEGT
+773 KNDILQFTEGT
-788 LNLEGGALQVAGE
+788 VNLNGGALQVAGE
-801 AFTGKVEL
+801 AFTGKVAL
-809 AQGTTANINGDYT
+809 DAGATANIDGDYT
-822 FEQVKNAGNVTVEG
+822 FEQVNNGGKATVG

-843 SFTATSKAESATVG
+843 SFTAG
-857 TFTVENNGT
+857 DFTVENNGT
-866 PALTTK
+866 LVLTSK
-872 ASGLDIAKST
+872 AAGLKIA
-882 STEAKYTAGA
+882 EGTATNNA
-892 VINNGT
+892 HLINDGT

-903 AAGEFANL
+903 AAGEFASL
-911 DAVKKV
+911 DKVAAV
-917 KDAIASSGNG
+917 KDAIAPSGNG

-934 VTIKAEEVDKVLMDG
+934 VTVKADAIKDVLQDG

-955 AEKLAGVELEQFK
+955 AAKLAGVELEQFK

-973 GVTDPLSGSF
+973 GVATALSGSF

-988 ATNETA
+988 AAGQTA
-994 LEVTSGLKLNGTGDL
+994 LTVESGLKLNGTGDL
-1009 VTVKGQDD
+1009 VTVKED
-1017 KVTLKGV
+1017 KTVTLKGV
-1024 SIGENGKLTTTGAG
+1024 NIGQNGKLTTTGAG
-1038 AVVGAIVGS
+1038 AVVGAIAGN
-1047 SDKFGALNV
+1047 GALNV
-1056 AAGDLTVKGAATL
+1056 AAGDLTVKGNATVE
-1069 QNLTVAA
+1069 NLTVAA
-1076 DSALVMGKAAEADKV
+1076 DSALVMGKAAEAKA
-1091 VGTLEVKDNALVLG
+1091 VGALEVKNHALVLG

-1125 DKLTATG
+1125 DKLTANG
-1132 KVFVGSDEA
+1132 NVFVGSDEE

-1170 LNDASQVAVGT
+1170 LNDASQVAIGSIG
-1181 AAAGSTVV
+1181 ANSTVV

-1257 WNTDGFDAA
+1257 WSTAEFEDAA
-1266 SADAKTGVQVLE
+1266 NKTGVQVLE

-1288 IDKTGANAVFVKDVT
+1288 IDKTGAHAVFANAVT

-1316 DKVMFTEADYRQGTT
+1316 DKVMFSEAGYTQGTI

-1519 VGFSVYGAKAFG
+1519 VGFSFYGAKAFG

>member
-51 MAIETDTEIKAT
+51 MATETDTEIKAT
-63 DTALKATFTKAEKQT
+63 DTALKATFTKAEKQD

-84 IGTSGDKLA
+84 IGTSGDKLV
-93 LKNVTNKDMYAA
+93 LKNVTNKGMYAA

-414 LVYEGNKAGTNAEE
+414 LVYEGNRAGTNAE

-445 ASDKATFELAGD
+445 ASDRAAFELAGD

-487 VGTLNVN
+487 VGKLDVK

-501 GGIAEYDIAAQVGV
+501 GGIAEYDIAAQIGV
-515 NNSSSEA
+515 NKGTS
-522 AQLGATNVTVG
+522 GAVELDLTTVTVG
-533 QAAVTK
+533 QDGEPFA
-539 GNAKP
+539 
-544 AVKAELAMGAV
+544 KAELAMGAV
-555 QANHAINFVVNEGST
+555 QANHAINFDVNEGST
-570 LTMQSLAVGTKE
+570 LTMQSLTVGTKE
-582 YTQRNA
+582 YAQRTEA
-588 EKDATPAKATYVG
+588 KADPAKATYVG

-611 TEGITIAAGT
+611 TEGVTVAAGT
-621 AEKGAVLTQ
+621 ADKAAVLTQ
-630 IFGNLTAKSLT
+630 TSGNLTAKSLT
-641 VAAAVKDDKKTVT
+641 VAAAVEKDQKVT
-654 AEAGTFAQTAGK
+654 AQAGTFNQTDGT

-677 MTVNGTVVTKA
+677 MTVNGTVVTNA
-688 DSVNSGNINTY
+688 DSVNTGAINSYKSKNGSLTI
-699 SAQDKKG
+699 A
-706 TLVISGGTFTND
+706 GGTFTND

-729 DGATLKTGVNLNG
+729 DGATLKTGVNLDG
-742 EASFVAFT
+742 EASFVVFKT
-750 ELDLQKGST
+750 LDLQKGST

-768 STVDG
+768 SKVDG
-773 KEVEKADILKFTEGT
+773 KADILKFTEGT
-788 LNLEGGALQVAGE
+788 VNLYGGALQVAGE

-809 AQGTTANINGDYT
+809 AQGTTTNINGDYT
-822 FEQVKNAGNVTVEG
+822 FEQVNNAGTTTVG

-843 SFTATSKAESATVG
+843 SFTAGK
-857 TFTVENNGT
+857 FTVENNGT
-866 PALTTK
+866 LVLTSK
-872 ASGLDIAKST
+872 AAGLKIAVG
-882 STEAKYTAGA
+882 TATNNNQL
-892 VINNGT
+892 INNGT

-903 AAGEFANL
+903 AAGEFASL
-911 DAVKKV
+911 DKVAAV
-917 KDAIASSGNG
+917 KDAIAPSGNG

-934 VTIKAEEVDKVLMDG
+934 VTIKAEEVNKVLKDG
-949 KVTATN
+949 KVKASDVAN
-955 AEKLAGVELEQFK
+955 LAGVELEQFK

-973 GVTDPLSGSF
+973 GVDAALSGSF

-988 ATNETA
+988 AAGQTA
-994 LEVTSGLKLNGTGDL
+994 LTVESGLKLNGTGDL
-1009 VTVKGQDD
+1009 VTVKKD
-1017 KVTLKGV
+1017 KTVTLQGV
-1024 SIGENGKLTTTGAG
+1024 NIGEYGKLTTTGAG
-1038 AVVGAIVGS
+1038 AVVGAIAGNGG
-1047 SDKFGALNV
+1047 KFGALNV
-1056 AAGDLTVKGAATL
+1056 AAGDLTVKGAAAL

-1076 DSALVMGKAAEADKV
+1076 DSALVMGKAAETATA
-1091 VGTLEVKDNALVLG
+1091 VGDLEVKDYALVLG
-1105 TLTAGEVNL
+1105 TLTAGKVTLGE
-1114 KDADVLGTLTA
+1114 ADVFGTLTA
-1125 DKLTATG
+1125 DKLDATD
-1132 KVFVGSDEA
+1132 VVLVGSDEE

-1162 WKDGHILS
+1162 WKDGLGLS
-1170 LNDASQVAVGT
+1170 LNDASQVAIGSIG
-1181 AAAGSTVV
+1181 ANSTVI

-1196 ALGTTDLDVAVK
+1196 AIGTTDLDVAAK
-1208 TVAAAGHA
+1208 AVAAAGHA
-1216 VLGTNEGQMK
+1216 VLGPNEGQMR

-1236 YDEATDTTSYK
+1236 YDEATDTTSYEK
-1247 TIAGNVIASG
+1247 INGNVIASG
-1257 WNTDGFDAA
+1257 WNEAKFEDAETNNQVPA
-1266 SADAKTGVQVLE
+1266 NVQVLE

-1316 DKVMFTEADYRQGTT
+1316 DKVMFTEADYTQGTT

-1340 LMSAAFKDKV
+1340 LMSAALKDKV

-1485 SVVDGYTLGAAFTVA
+1485 SVVSGYTLGAAFTVA